1 MKKRNR
7 EEYYVGLDIGTSSVG
22 WAVATPDYRIPKFR
36 GHKMWGSR
44 LFAEGK
50 RAAERRQFRTNRRR
64 LARRR
69 DRLQILE
76 ELFAEEMAKV
86 DNTFFMRLKES
97 KFFLEDKTVKEKH
110 ILFSTDKF
118 DADRFYKDNPTIYH
132 VRKRLMEEE
141 PQDIRELF
149 LAVHHILKYRGHF
162 LFAGSL
168 EQNGASI
175 EELVRTLLGKQG
187 LAILDDT
194 IDSNEMVN
202 ILKNTG
208 ETKSDRKK
216 DVQEL
221 WNPLKDKV
229 KKAQAAEMAGLV
241 LGLKSDISK
250 LFANSDYKDLDSSI
264 KNINFSSGDYEEK
277 RDDYANSIGDDIVL
291 LDTMKALYDTLILS
305 QILQGKRSISAA
317 KVEDYNTHKEQLRA
331 LKAILKP
338 HKRLYNE
345 MFREN
350 NKKDLSNYVAY
361 ISSYSEGKRVNR
373 EGFYKYVQAV
383 LKQVDDSPS
392 KAAILEAIRLE
403 TFLPLLRVKD
413 NAVIPHQIHQ
423 AELEAILETAR
434 KKYKFLNDVS
444 DGVSVKDKIMQ
455 LFTFRIP
462 YYVGPLNPHSGETV
476 ADRKQG
482 TGWVVRKQQG
492 KVYPWN
498 FADMVDVK
506 ASAEAF
512 ITNLTNKC
520 TYLIGEDVLPKCSL
534 LYSEFMLLNELNM
547 IKYDGHELPVAIKRL
562 YIEQVFKQE
571 HKKQTKGRVL
581 DFLKRNGLITGSAT
595 AVITGMDDSIKGDL
609 QSYRDMV
616 RIFGAGFDHSMAERI
631 IRWVTLFGEAKDIL
645 ENKIREVYGNSI
657 SDSQMRAIK
666 KLKYADWGRLSQA
679 FFIKIIGCDKSGVER
694 NIITCLRE
702 SSQNLMEI
710 LSDQGTYIKQ
720 IKAWNHQHTTNM
732 MDTLDYQLVDD
743 LYVAPSVKR
752 SIWQSLCIVD
762 ELVKIMGQAPKKIFV
777 EVTRTNQAEKSKKDS
792 RKKRLVELYTAI
804 GKEGAAWKKEIEKH
818 QAGDFKRKKL
828 YLYYTQMGRCM
839 YSHEP
844 IAMDALFTSA
854 YDIDHIYPQSLTKD
868 DSWDNLVLVKSQ
880 LNKEKSDQ
888 YPLRPAIREKNKA
901 HWQYLCRAGFISEK
915 KYERLMRTTE
925 LTAEELSG
933 FIARQ
938 LVETSQAT
946 KAVIGLLERI
956 YKHTDICFVKA
967 ETVSQFRHQHNFIKI
982 RELNNYHHA
991 KDAYL
996 NIVVGNVYHEKF
1008 TKNPREFIARST
1020 ERRPYNLNRMYDF
1033 DLLKQGRVIW
1043 QVPKSLETVQAMMKS
1058 NDVRITKKL
1067 LVQKG
1072 ELYDAT
1078 ITKAHKAEEGKN
1090 FPLKGA
1096 DARLRDV
1103 HRYGGY
1109 EKIKIAYYSVFS
1121 CCKKASDSIHTLIIP
1136 IPVYAAGLLQTEAD
1150 LTAYVWQTKQ
1160 KTKPIKDIYSAI
1172 TPIYK
1177 KLCINTVVKINGFKY
1192 FLGGKT
1198 HDSVYID
1205 PAIPVVLDE
1214 QAAAYLKAVSKV
1226 GRADDVE
1233 NTAQAIDLI
1242 TAEANEAFYDVL
1254 LKKMEAK
1261 IFAKAYQER
1270 VEKLA
1275 SETARERFRKL
1286 SIGAQ
1291 CSCLLEILNLLAN
1304 NKTTFTFF
1312 KDKMGVTMSRW
1323 TRSMDLTKL
1332 EECIVYETSITG
1344 LYEKAVSL
1352 L

>member
-383 LKQVDDSPS
+383 LKQVDDSDS
-392 KAAILEAIRLE
+392 KQAILEAIRLE

-434 KKYKFLNDVS
+434 KKYNFLNDVS
-444 DGVSVKDKIMQ
+444 DGVSVKDKIIQ

-482 TGWVVRKQQG
+482 TGWVVRKQRG

-520 TYLIGEDVLPKCSL
+520 TYLIGEDVLPKRSL

-547 IKYDGHELPVAIKRL
+547 IKYDGHELPVAIKQL

-595 AVITGMDDSIKGDL
+595 AVITGMDDAIKGDL

-679 FFIKIIGCDKSGVER
+679 FLIAVKGCDKSGVER
-694 NIITCLRE
+694 NIITCLRA

-752 SIWQSLCIVD
+752 SIWQSLCIVE

-777 EVTRTNQAEKSKKDS
+777 EVTRTKQAEKTKKDS

-804 GKEGAAWKKEIEKH
+804 GKEGAAWKKEIEAH
-818 QAGDFKRKKL
+818 QAGDFRRKKL

-839 YSHEP
+839 YSNEP

-868 DSWDNLVLVKSQ
+868 GSWDNLVLVKSQ

-946 KAVIGLLERI
+946 KAVTGLLERI
-956 YKHTDICFVKA
+956 YTNTEICFVKA

-1008 TKNPREFIARST
+1008 TKNPWEFIARST

-1078 ITKAHKAEEGKN
+1078 ITKAHKAKEGTY

-1121 CCKKASDSIHTLIIP
+1121 CREKASNTIHTLIIP
-1136 IPVYAAGLLQTEAD
+1136 IPVYKAGLLQTEAD
-1150 LTAYVWQTKQ
+1150 LTAYAWQTKQ

-1177 KLCINTVVKINGFKY
+1177 KLCINTVVKIDGFKY

-1198 HDSVYID
+1198 GDYMWLD

-1214 QAAAYLKAVSKV
+1214 QAAAYLKAISKV

-1261 IFAKAYQER
+1261 IFAKAYQTI

-1275 SETARERFRKL
+1275 SETARERFREL

-1312 KDKMGVTMSRW
+1312 KDKMGVTMSR
-1323 TRSMDLTKL
+1323 RKQPMDLTKL

>member
-1 MKKRNR
+1 MKKCNR
-7 EEYYVGLDIGTSSVG
+7 EEYYVGLDIGTNSVG

-97 KFFLEDKTVKEKH
+97 KFFLEDKTIKEKH

-168 EQNGASI
+168 EQNGDSI

-202 ILKNTG
+202 ILKNN
-208 ETKSDRKK
+208 EKTKSDRKK
-216 DVQEL
+216 AVQEL
-221 WNPLKDKV
+221 WNPLKDKA

-241 LGLKSDISK
+241 LGLNSDISK
-250 LFANSDYKDLDSSI
+250 LFDNSDYKDL
-264 KNINFSSGDYEEK
+264 KINFSSGDYDEK

-350 NKKDLSNYVAY
+350 NKEKLLNYVAY

-383 LKQVDDSPS
+383 LKQVDDSDS
-392 KAAILEAIRLE
+392 KQDILEAIRLE

-423 AELEAILETAR
+423 KELEVILEKAC

-444 DGVSVKDKIMQ
+444 EGVSVKDKIIQ

-482 TGWVVRKQQG
+482 TGWVVRKQRG

-520 TYLIGEDVLPKCSL
+520 TYLIGEDVLPKRSL

-547 IKYDGHELPVAIKRL
+547 IKYDGHELPVAIKQL

-595 AVITGMDDSIKGDL
+595 AVITGMDDAIKGDL

-616 RIFGAGFDHSMAERI
+616 RIFGTGFDHSMAERI

-645 ENKIREVYGNSI
+645 QDKIREVYGDRI
-657 SDSQMRAIK
+657 SARQMQAVK
-666 KLKYADWGRLSQA
+666 KLKYTDWGRLSQTFLIA
-679 FFIKIIGCDKSGVER
+679 VKGCDKSGLER

-702 SSQNLMEI
+702 SNQNLMEI
-710 LSDQGTYIKQ
+710 LSDRGTYMQQ
-720 IKAWNHQHTTNM
+720 IKDWNRQHAMNST
-732 MDTLDYQLVDD
+732 DTLTYQLVDD

-752 SIWQSLCIVD
+752 AIWQSLCIVE

-777 EVTRTNQAEKSKKDS
+777 EVTRTKQAEKTKKDS
-792 RKKRLVELYTAI
+792 RQDRLKALYAAI

-818 QAGDFKRKKL
+818 QAGDFRRKKL

-839 YSHEP
+839 YSNEP
-844 IAMDALFTSA
+844 IPMDALFTSA

-868 DSWDNLVLVKSQ
+868 DSWDNLALVKSQ

-888 YPLRPAIREKNKA
+888 YPLRSEIREKNKA

-915 KYERLMRTTE
+915 KYERLIRTTE

-946 KAVIGLLERI
+946 KAVTGLLERI
-956 YKHTDICFVKA
+956 YTNTEICFVKA
-967 ETVSQFRHQHNFIKI
+967 ETVSQFRHQNNFIKI

-1008 TKNPREFIARST
+1008 TKNPWEFIARST

-1072 ELYDAT
+1072 ELYNAT
-1078 ITKAHKAEEGKN
+1078 ITKAHKAKEGEH

-1121 CCKKASDSIHTLIIP
+1121 CRKKASNTIHTLIIP
-1136 IPVYAAGLLQTEAD
+1136 IPVYKAGLLQTEAD
-1150 LTAYVWQTKQ
+1150 LTAYAWQTKQ

-1177 KLCINTVVKINGFKY
+1177 KLCINTVMKINGFKY
-1192 FLGGKT
+1192 FLGGRT
-1198 HDSVYID
+1198 EDYICLY

-1233 NTAQAIDLI
+1233 NTAQVIDLI
-1242 TAEANEAFYDVL
+1242 TAEANEAFYEVL
-1254 LKKMEAK
+1254 LKKMEEK
-1261 IFAKAYQER
+1261 IFAKSYQSR
-1270 VEKLA
+1270 MEKLA
-1275 SETARERFRKL
+1275 SEPVRARFREL
-1286 SIGAQ
+1286 SVGAQ

-1304 NKTTFTFF
+1304 NKTTSNL
-1312 KDKMGVTMSRW
+1312 KKWLGVTMSR
-1323 TRSMDLTKL
+1323 RKQPMDLTKL

>member
-7 EEYYVGLDIGTSSVG
+7 EEYYVGLDIGTNSVG

-97 KFFLEDKTVKEKH
+97 KFFLEDKTIKEKH

-168 EQNGASI
+168 EQNGDSI

-202 ILKNTG
+202 ILKNN
-208 ETKSDRKK
+208 EKTKSDRKK
-216 DVQEL
+216 AVQEL
-221 WNPLKDKV
+221 WNPLKDKA

-241 LGLKSDISK
+241 LGLNSDISK
-250 LFANSDYKDLDSSI
+250 LFDNSDYKDL
-264 KNINFSSGDYEEK
+264 KINFSSGDYDEK

-350 NKKDLSNYVAY
+350 NKEKLLNYVAY

-383 LKQVDDSPS
+383 LKQVDDSDS
-392 KAAILEAIRLE
+392 KQDILEAIRLE

-423 AELEAILETAR
+423 KELEVILEKAC

-444 DGVSVKDKIMQ
+444 EGVSVKDKIIQ

-482 TGWVVRKQQG
+482 TGWVVRKQRG

-520 TYLIGEDVLPKCSL
+520 TYLIGEDVLPKRSL

-547 IKYDGHELPVAIKRL
+547 IKYDGHELPVAIKQL

-595 AVITGMDDSIKGDL
+595 AVITGMDDAIKGDL

-616 RIFGAGFDHSMAERI
+616 RIFGTGFDHSMAERI

-645 ENKIREVYGNSI
+645 QDKIREVYGDRI
-657 SDSQMRAIK
+657 SARQMQAVK
-666 KLKYADWGRLSQA
+666 KLKYTDWGRLSQTFLIA
-679 FFIKIIGCDKSGVER
+679 VKGCDKSGLER

-702 SSQNLMEI
+702 SNQNLMEI
-710 LSDQGTYIKQ
+710 LSDRGTYMQQ
-720 IKAWNHQHTTNM
+720 IKDWNRQHAMNST
-732 MDTLDYQLVDD
+732 DTLTYQLVDD

-752 SIWQSLCIVD
+752 AIWQSLCIVE

-777 EVTRTNQAEKSKKDS
+777 EVTRTKQAEKTKKDS
-792 RKKRLVELYTAI
+792 RQDRLKALYAAI

-818 QAGDFKRKKL
+818 QAGDFRRKKL

-839 YSHEP
+839 YSNEP
-844 IAMDALFTSA
+844 IPMDALFTSA

-868 DSWDNLVLVKSQ
+868 DSWDNLALVKSQ

-888 YPLRPAIREKNKA
+888 YPLRSEIREKNKA

-915 KYERLMRTTE
+915 KYERLIRTTE

-946 KAVIGLLERI
+946 KAVTGLLERI
-956 YKHTDICFVKA
+956 YTNTEICFVKA
-967 ETVSQFRHQHNFIKI
+967 ETVSQFRHQNNFIKI

-1008 TKNPREFIARST
+1008 TKNPWEFIARST

-1072 ELYDAT
+1072 ELYNAT
-1078 ITKAHKAEEGKN
+1078 ITKAHKAKEGEH

-1121 CCKKASDSIHTLIIP
+1121 CREKASNTIHTLIIP
-1136 IPVYAAGLLQTEAD
+1136 IPVYKAGLLQTEAD
-1150 LTAYVWQTKQ
+1150 LTAYAWQTKQ

-1177 KLCINTVVKINGFKY
+1177 KLCINTVMKINGFKY
-1192 FLGGKT
+1192 FLGGRT
-1198 HDSVYID
+1198 EDYICLY

-1242 TAEANEAFYDVL
+1242 TAEANEAFYEVL
-1254 LKKMEAK
+1254 LKKMEEK
-1261 IFAKAYQER
+1261 IFAKSYQSR
-1270 VEKLA
+1270 MEKLA
-1275 SETARERFRKL
+1275 SEPVRARFREL
-1286 SIGAQ
+1286 SVGAQ

-1304 NKTTFTFF
+1304 NKTTSNL
-1312 KDKMGVTMSRW
+1312 KKWLGVTMSR
-1323 TRSMDLTKL
+1323 RKQPMDLTKL

>member
-1 MKKRNR
+1 MKKCNR
-7 EEYYVGLDIGTSSVG
+7 EEYYVGLDIGTNSVG

-97 KFFLEDKTVKEKH
+97 KFFLEDKTIKEKH

-168 EQNGASI
+168 EQNGDSI

-187 LAILDDT
+187 LSILDDT

-202 ILKNTG
+202 ILKNN
-208 ETKSDRKK
+208 EKTKSDRKK
-216 DVQEL
+216 AVQEL
-221 WNPLKDKV
+221 WNPLKDKA

-241 LGLKSDISK
+241 LGLNSDISK
-250 LFANSDYKDLDSSI
+250 LFDNSDYKDL
-264 KNINFSSGDYEEK
+264 KINFSSGDYDEK

-305 QILQGKRSISAA
+305 QILQGKQSISEA

-350 NKKDLSNYVAY
+350 NKEKLLNYVAY

-383 LKQVDDSPS
+383 LKQVDDSDS
-392 KAAILEAIRLE
+392 KQDILEAIRLE

-413 NAVIPHQIHQ
+413 NVVIPHQIHQ
-423 AELEAILETAR
+423 KELEVILEKAC

-444 DGVSVKDKIMQ
+444 EGVSVKDKIIQ

-482 TGWVVRKQQG
+482 TGWVVRKQRG

-520 TYLIGEDVLPKCSL
+520 TYLIGEDVLPKRSL

-547 IKYDGHELPVAIKRL
+547 IKYDGHELPVAIKQL

-595 AVITGMDDSIKGDL
+595 AVITGMDDAIKGDL

-616 RIFGAGFDHSMAERI
+616 RIFGTGFDHSMAERI

-645 ENKIREVYGNSI
+645 QDKIREVYGDRI
-657 SDSQMRAIK
+657 SARQMQAVK
-666 KLKYADWGRLSQA
+666 KLKYTDWGRLSQTFLIA
-679 FFIKIIGCDKSGVER
+679 VKGCDKSGLER

-702 SSQNLMEI
+702 SNQNLMEI
-710 LSDQGTYIKQ
+710 LSDRGTYMQQ
-720 IKAWNHQHTTNM
+720 IKDWNRQHAMNST
-732 MDTLDYQLVDD
+732 DTLTYQLVDD

-752 SIWQSLCIVD
+752 AIWQSLCIVE

-777 EVTRTNQAEKSKKDS
+777 EVTRTKQAEKTKKDS
-792 RKKRLVELYTAI
+792 RQDRLKALYAAI

-818 QAGDFKRKKL
+818 QAGDFRRKKL

-839 YSHEP
+839 YSNEP
-844 IAMDALFTSA
+844 IPMDALFTSA

-868 DSWDNLVLVKSQ
+868 DSWDNLALVKSQ

-888 YPLRPAIREKNKA
+888 YPLRSEIREKNKA

-915 KYERLMRTTE
+915 KYERLIRTTE

-946 KAVIGLLERI
+946 KAVTGLLERI
-956 YKHTDICFVKA
+956 YTNTEICFVKA
-967 ETVSQFRHQHNFIKI
+967 ETVSQFRHQNNFIKI

-1008 TKNPREFIARST
+1008 TKNPWEFIARST

-1033 DLLKQGRVIW
+1033 DRLKQGRVIW

-1072 ELYDAT
+1072 ELYNAT
-1078 ITKAHKAEEGKN
+1078 ITKAHKAKEGEH

-1121 CCKKASDSIHTLIIP
+1121 CREKASNTIHTLIIP
-1136 IPVYAAGLLQTEAD
+1136 IPVYKAGLLQTEAD
-1150 LTAYVWQTKQ
+1150 LTAYAWQTKQ

-1177 KLCINTVVKINGFKY
+1177 KLCINTVMKINGFKY
-1192 FLGGKT
+1192 FLGGRT
-1198 HDSVYID
+1198 EDYICLY

-1242 TAEANEAFYDVL
+1242 TAEANEAFYEVL
-1254 LKKMEAK
+1254 LKKMEEK
-1261 IFAKAYQER
+1261 IFAKSYQSR
-1270 VEKLA
+1270 MEKLA
-1275 SETARERFRKL
+1275 SEPVRARFREL
-1286 SIGAQ
+1286 SVGAQ

-1304 NKTTFTFF
+1304 NKTTSNL
-1312 KDKMGVTMSRW
+1312 KKWLGVTMSR
-1323 TRSMDLTKL
+1323 RKQPMDLTKL

>member
-7 EEYYVGLDIGTSSVG
+7 EEYYVGLDIGTNSVG

-97 KFFLEDKTVKEKH
+97 KFFLEDKTIKEKH

-168 EQNGASI
+168 EQNGDSI

-202 ILKNTG
+202 ILKNN
-208 ETKSDRKK
+208 EKTKSDRKK
-216 DVQEL
+216 AVQEL
-221 WNPLKDKV
+221 WNPLKDKA

-241 LGLKSDISK
+241 LGLNSDISK
-250 LFANSDYKDLDSSI
+250 LFDNSDYKDL
-264 KNINFSSGDYEEK
+264 KINFSSGDYDEK

-305 QILQGKRSISAA
+305 QILQGKQSISEA

-350 NKKDLSNYVAY
+350 NKEKLLNYVAY

-383 LKQVDDSPS
+383 LKQVDDSDS
-392 KAAILEAIRLE
+392 KQDILEAIRLE

-423 AELEAILETAR
+423 KELEVILEKAC

-444 DGVSVKDKIMQ
+444 EGVSVKDKIIQ

-482 TGWVVRKQQG
+482 TGWVVRKQRG

-520 TYLIGEDVLPKCSL
+520 TYLIGEDVLPKRSL

-547 IKYDGHELPVAIKRL
+547 IKYDGHELPVAIKQL

-595 AVITGMDDSIKGDL
+595 AVITGMDDAIKGDL

-616 RIFGAGFDHSMAERI
+616 RIFGTGFDHSMAERI

-645 ENKIREVYGNSI
+645 QDKIREVYGDRI
-657 SDSQMRAIK
+657 SARQMQAVK
-666 KLKYADWGRLSQA
+666 KLKYTDWGRLSQTFLIA
-679 FFIKIIGCDKSGVER
+679 VKGCDKSGLER

-702 SSQNLMEI
+702 SNQNLMEI
-710 LSDQGTYIKQ
+710 LSDRGTYMQQ
-720 IKAWNHQHTTNM
+720 IKDWNRQHAMNST
-732 MDTLDYQLVDD
+732 DTLTYQLVDD

-752 SIWQSLCIVD
+752 AIWQSLCIVE

-777 EVTRTNQAEKSKKDS
+777 EVTRTKQAEKTKKDS
-792 RKKRLVELYTAI
+792 RQDRLKALYAAI

-818 QAGDFKRKKL
+818 QAGDFRRKKL

-839 YSHEP
+839 YSNEP
-844 IAMDALFTSA
+844 IPMDALFTPA

-868 DSWDNLVLVKSQ
+868 DSWDNLALVKSQ

-888 YPLRPAIREKNKA
+888 YPLRSEIREKNKA

-915 KYERLMRTTE
+915 KYERLIRTTE

-946 KAVIGLLERI
+946 KAVTGLLERI
-956 YKHTDICFVKA
+956 YTNTEICFVKA

-1008 TKNPREFIARST
+1008 TKNPWEFIARST

-1072 ELYDAT
+1072 ELYNAT
-1078 ITKAHKAEEGKN
+1078 ITKAHKAKEGEH

-1121 CCKKASDSIHTLIIP
+1121 CREKASNTIHTLIIP
-1136 IPVYAAGLLQTEAD
+1136 IPVYKAGLLQTEAD
-1150 LTAYVWQTKQ
+1150 LTAYAWQTKQ

-1177 KLCINTVVKINGFKY
+1177 KLCINTVMKINGFKY
-1192 FLGGKT
+1192 FLGGRT
-1198 HDSVYID
+1198 EDYICLY

-1242 TAEANEAFYDVL
+1242 TAEANEAFYEVL
-1254 LKKMEAK
+1254 LKKMEEK
-1261 IFAKAYQER
+1261 IFAKSYQSR
-1270 VEKLA
+1270 MEKLA
-1275 SETARERFRKL
+1275 SEPVRARFREL
-1286 SIGAQ
+1286 SVGAQ

-1304 NKTTFTFF
+1304 NKTTSNL
-1312 KDKMGVTMSRW
+1312 KKWLGVTMSR
-1323 TRSMDLTKL
+1323 RKQPMDLTKL

>member
-1 MKKRNR
+1 MKKCNR
-7 EEYYVGLDIGTSSVG
+7 EEYYVGLDIGTNSVG

-97 KFFLEDKTVKEKH
+97 KFFLEDKTIKEKH

-168 EQNGASI
+168 EQNGDSI

-202 ILKNTG
+202 ILKNN
-208 ETKSDRKK
+208 EKTKSDRKK
-216 DVQEL
+216 AVQEL
-221 WNPLKDKV
+221 WNPLKDKA

-241 LGLKSDISK
+241 LGLNSDISK
-250 LFANSDYKDLDSSI
+250 LFDNSDYKDL
-264 KNINFSSGDYEEK
+264 KINFSSGDYDEK

-305 QILQGKRSISAA
+305 QILQGKQSISEA

-350 NKKDLSNYVAY
+350 NKEKLLNYVAY

-383 LKQVDDSPS
+383 LKQVDDSDS
-392 KAAILEAIRLE
+392 KQDILEAIRLE

-413 NAVIPHQIHQ
+413 NVVIPHQIHQ
-423 AELEAILETAR
+423 KELEVILEKAC

-444 DGVSVKDKIMQ
+444 EGVSVKDKIIQ

-482 TGWVVRKQQG
+482 TGWVVRKQRG

-520 TYLIGEDVLPKCSL
+520 TYLIGEDVLPKRSL

-547 IKYDGHELPVAIKRL
+547 IKYDGHELPVAIKQL

-595 AVITGMDDSIKGDL
+595 AVITGMDDAIKGDL

-616 RIFGAGFDHSMAERI
+616 RIFGTGFDHSMAERI

-645 ENKIREVYGNSI
+645 QDKIREVYGDRI
-657 SDSQMRAIK
+657 SARQMQAVK
-666 KLKYADWGRLSQA
+666 KLKYTDWGRLSQTFLIA
-679 FFIKIIGCDKSGVER
+679 VKGCDKSGLER

-702 SSQNLMEI
+702 SNQNLMEI
-710 LSDQGTYIKQ
+710 LSDRGTYMQQ
-720 IKAWNHQHTTNM
+720 IKDWNRQHAMNST
-732 MDTLDYQLVDD
+732 DTLTYQLVDD

-752 SIWQSLCIVD
+752 AIWQSLCIVE

-777 EVTRTNQAEKSKKDS
+777 EVTRTKQAEKTKKDS
-792 RKKRLVELYTAI
+792 RQDRLKALYAAI

-818 QAGDFKRKKL
+818 QAGDFRRKKL

-839 YSHEP
+839 YSNEP
-844 IAMDALFTSA
+844 IPMDALFTSA

-868 DSWDNLVLVKSQ
+868 DSWDNLALVKSQ

-888 YPLRPAIREKNKA
+888 YPLRSEIREKNKA

-915 KYERLMRTTE
+915 KYERLIRTTE

-946 KAVIGLLERI
+946 KAVTGLLERI
-956 YKHTDICFVKA
+956 YTNTEICFVKA
-967 ETVSQFRHQHNFIKI
+967 ETVSQFRHQNNFIKI

-1008 TKNPREFIARST
+1008 TKNPWEFIARAT

-1072 ELYDAT
+1072 ELYNAT
-1078 ITKAHKAEEGKN
+1078 ITKAHKAKEGEH

-1121 CCKKASDSIHTLIIP
+1121 CRKKASNTIHTLIIP
-1136 IPVYAAGLLQTEAD
+1136 IPVYKAGLLQTEAD
-1150 LTAYVWQTKQ
+1150 LTAYAWQTKQ

-1177 KLCINTVVKINGFKY
+1177 KLCINTVMKINGFKY
-1192 FLGGKT
+1192 FLGGRT
-1198 HDSVYID
+1198 EDYICLY

-1242 TAEANEAFYDVL
+1242 TAEANEAFYEVL
-1254 LKKMEAK
+1254 LKKMEEK
-1261 IFAKAYQER
+1261 IFVKSYQSR
-1270 VEKLA
+1270 MEKLA
-1275 SETARERFRKL
+1275 SEPVRARFREL
-1286 SIGAQ
+1286 SVGAQ

-1304 NKTTFTFF
+1304 NKTTSNL
-1312 KDKMGVTMSRW
+1312 KKWLGVTMSR
-1323 TRSMDLTKL
+1323 RKQPMDLTKL

>member
-1 MKKRNR
+1 MKKCNR
-7 EEYYVGLDIGTSSVG
+7 EEYYVGLDIGTNSVG

-97 KFFLEDKTVKEKH
+97 KFFLEDKTIKEKH

-168 EQNGASI
+168 EQNGDSI

-202 ILKNTG
+202 ILKNN
-208 ETKSDRKK
+208 EKTKSDRKK
-216 DVQEL
+216 AVQEL
-221 WNPLKDKV
+221 WNPLKDKA

-241 LGLKSDISK
+241 LGLNSDISK
-250 LFANSDYKDLDSSI
+250 LFDNSDYKDL
-264 KNINFSSGDYEEK
+264 KINFSSGDYDEK

-350 NKKDLSNYVAY
+350 NKEKLLNYVAY

-383 LKQVDDSPS
+383 LKQVDDSDS
-392 KAAILEAIRLE
+392 KQDILEAIRLE

-423 AELEAILETAR
+423 KELEVILEKAC

-444 DGVSVKDKIMQ
+444 EGVSVKDKIIQ

-482 TGWVVRKQQG
+482 TGWVVRKQRG

-520 TYLIGEDVLPKCSL
+520 TYLIGEDVLPKRSL

-547 IKYDGHELPVAIKRL
+547 IKYDGHELPVAIKQL

-595 AVITGMDDSIKGDL
+595 AVITGMDDAIKGDL

-616 RIFGAGFDHSMAERI
+616 RIFGTGFDHSMAERI

-645 ENKIREVYGNSI
+645 QDKIREVYGDRI
-657 SDSQMRAIK
+657 SARQMQAVK
-666 KLKYADWGRLSQA
+666 KLKYTDWGRLSQTFLIA
-679 FFIKIIGCDKSGVER
+679 VKGCDKSGLER

-702 SSQNLMEI
+702 SNQNLMEI
-710 LSDQGTYIKQ
+710 LSDRGTYMQQ
-720 IKAWNHQHTTNM
+720 IKDWNRQHAMNST
-732 MDTLDYQLVDD
+732 DTLTYQLVDD

-752 SIWQSLCIVD
+752 AIWQSLCIVE

-777 EVTRTNQAEKSKKDS
+777 EVTRTKQAEKTKKDS
-792 RKKRLVELYTAI
+792 RQDRLKALYAAI

-818 QAGDFKRKKL
+818 QAGDFRRKKL

-839 YSHEP
+839 YSNEP
-844 IAMDALFTSA
+844 IPMDALFTSA

-868 DSWDNLVLVKSQ
+868 DSWDNLALVKSQ

-888 YPLRPAIREKNKA
+888 YPLRSEIREKNKA

-915 KYERLMRTTE
+915 KYERLIRTTE

-946 KAVIGLLERI
+946 KAVTGLLERI
-956 YKHTDICFVKA
+956 YTNTEICFVKA
-967 ETVSQFRHQHNFIKI
+967 ETVSQFRHQNNFIKI

-1008 TKNPREFIARST
+1008 TKNPWEFIARST

-1072 ELYDAT
+1072 ELYNAT
-1078 ITKAHKAEEGKN
+1078 ITKAHKAKEGEH

-1121 CCKKASDSIHTLIIP
+1121 CREKASNTIHTLIIS
-1136 IPVYAAGLLQTEAD
+1136 IPVYKAGLLQTEAD
-1150 LTAYVWQTKQ
+1150 LTAYAWQTKQ

-1177 KLCINTVVKINGFKY
+1177 KLCINTVMKINGFKY
-1192 FLGGKT
+1192 FLGGRT
-1198 HDSVYID
+1198 EDYICLY

-1242 TAEANEAFYDVL
+1242 TAEANEAFYEVL
-1254 LKKMEAK
+1254 LKKMEEK
-1261 IFAKAYQER
+1261 IFAKSYQSR
-1270 VEKLA
+1270 MEKLA
-1275 SETARERFRKL
+1275 SEPVRARFREL
-1286 SIGAQ
+1286 SVGAQ

-1304 NKTTFTFF
+1304 NKTTSNL
-1312 KDKMGVTMSRW
+1312 KKWLGVTMSR
-1323 TRSMDLTKL
+1323 RKQPMDLTKL

>member
-1 MKKRNR
+1 MKKCNR
-7 EEYYVGLDIGTSSVG
+7 EEYYVGLDIGTNSVG

-97 KFFLEDKTVKEKH
+97 KFFLEDKTIKEKH

-168 EQNGASI
+168 EQNGDSI

-202 ILKNTG
+202 ILKNN
-208 ETKSDRKK
+208 EKTKSDRKK
-216 DVQEL
+216 AVQEL
-221 WNPLKDKV
+221 WNPLKDKA

-241 LGLKSDISK
+241 LGLNSDISK
-250 LFANSDYKDLDSSI
+250 LFDNSDYKDL
-264 KNINFSSGDYEEK
+264 KINFSSGDYDEK

-305 QILQGKRSISAA
+305 QILQGKQSISEA

-350 NKKDLSNYVAY
+350 NKEKLLNYVAY

-383 LKQVDDSPS
+383 LKQVDDSDS
-392 KAAILEAIRLE
+392 KQDILEAIRLE

-413 NAVIPHQIHQ
+413 NVVIPHQIHQ
-423 AELEAILETAR
+423 KELEVILEKAC

-444 DGVSVKDKIMQ
+444 EGVSVKDKIIQ

-482 TGWVVRKQQG
+482 TGWVVRKQRG

-520 TYLIGEDVLPKCSL
+520 TYLIGEDVLPKRSL

-547 IKYDGHELPVAIKRL
+547 IKYDGHELPVAIKQL

-595 AVITGMDDSIKGDL
+595 AVITGMDDAIKGDL

-616 RIFGAGFDHSMAERI
+616 RIFGTGFDHSMAERI

-645 ENKIREVYGNSI
+645 QDKIREVYGDRI
-657 SDSQMRAIK
+657 SARQMQAVK
-666 KLKYADWGRLSQA
+666 KLKYTDWGRLSQTFLIA
-679 FFIKIIGCDKSGVER
+679 VKGCDKSGLER

-702 SSQNLMEI
+702 SNQNLMEI
-710 LSDQGTYIKQ
+710 LSDRGTYMQQ
-720 IKAWNHQHTTNM
+720 IKDWNRQHAMNST
-732 MDTLDYQLVDD
+732 DTLTYQLVDD

-752 SIWQSLCIVD
+752 AIWQSLCIVE

-777 EVTRTNQAEKSKKDS
+777 EVTRTKQAEKTKKDS
-792 RKKRLVELYTAI
+792 RQDRLKALYAAI

-818 QAGDFKRKKL
+818 QAGDFRRKKL

-839 YSHEP
+839 YSNEP
-844 IAMDALFTSA
+844 IPMDALFTSA

-868 DSWDNLVLVKSQ
+868 DSWDNLALVKSQ

-888 YPLRPAIREKNKA
+888 YPLRSEIREKNKA

-915 KYERLMRTTE
+915 KYERLIRTTE
-925 LTAEELSG
+925 LTVEELSG

-946 KAVIGLLERI
+946 KAVTGLLERI
-956 YKHTDICFVKA
+956 YTNTEICFVKA

-1008 TKNPREFIARST
+1008 TKNPWEFIARST

-1072 ELYDAT
+1072 ELYNAT
-1078 ITKAHKAEEGKN
+1078 ITKAHKAKEGEH

-1121 CCKKASDSIHTLIIP
+1121 CREKASNTIHTLIIP
-1136 IPVYAAGLLQTEAD
+1136 IPVYKAGLLQTEAD
-1150 LTAYVWQTKQ
+1150 LTAYAWQTKQ

-1177 KLCINTVVKINGFKY
+1177 KLCINTVMKINGFKY
-1192 FLGGKT
+1192 FLGGRT
-1198 HDSVYID
+1198 EDYICLY

-1242 TAEANEAFYDVL
+1242 TAEANEAFYEVL
-1254 LKKMEAK
+1254 LKKMEEK
-1261 IFAKAYQER
+1261 IFAKSYQSR
-1270 VEKLA
+1270 MEKLA
-1275 SETARERFRKL
+1275 SEPVRARFREL
-1286 SIGAQ
+1286 SVGAQ

-1304 NKTTFTFF
+1304 NKTTSNL
-1312 KDKMGVTMSRW
+1312 KKWLGVTMSR
-1323 TRSMDLTKL
+1323 RKQPMDLTKL

>member
-1 MKKRNR
+1 MKKCNR
-7 EEYYVGLDIGTSSVG
+7 EEYYVGLDIGTNSVG

-97 KFFLEDKTVKEKH
+97 KFFLEDKTIKEKH

-168 EQNGASI
+168 EQNGDSI

-202 ILKNTG
+202 ILKNN
-208 ETKSDRKK
+208 EKTKSDRKK
-216 DVQEL
+216 AVQEL
-221 WNPLKDKV
+221 WNPLKDKA

-241 LGLKSDISK
+241 LGLNSDISK
-250 LFANSDYKDLDSSI
+250 LFDNSDYKDL
-264 KNINFSSGDYEEK
+264 KINFSSGDYDEK

-350 NKKDLSNYVAY
+350 NKEKLLNYVAY

-383 LKQVDDSPS
+383 LKQVDDSDS
-392 KAAILEAIRLE
+392 KQDILEAIRLE

-423 AELEAILETAR
+423 KELEVILEKAC

-444 DGVSVKDKIMQ
+444 EGVSVKDKIIQ

-482 TGWVVRKQQG
+482 TGWVVRKQRG

-520 TYLIGEDVLPKCSL
+520 TYLIGEDVLPKRSL

-547 IKYDGHELPVAIKRL
+547 IKYDGHELPVAIKQL

-595 AVITGMDDSIKGDL
+595 AVITGMDDAIKGDL

-616 RIFGAGFDHSMAERI
+616 RIFGTGFDHSMAERI

-645 ENKIREVYGNSI
+645 QDKIREVYGDRI
-657 SDSQMRAIK
+657 SARQMQAVK
-666 KLKYADWGRLSQA
+666 KLKYTDWGRLSQTFLIA
-679 FFIKIIGCDKSGVER
+679 VKGCDKSGLER

-702 SSQNLMEI
+702 SNQNLMEI
-710 LSDQGTYIKQ
+710 LSDRGTYMQQ
-720 IKAWNHQHTTNM
+720 IKDWNRQHAMNST
-732 MDTLDYQLVDD
+732 DTLTYQLVDD

-752 SIWQSLCIVD
+752 AIWQSLCIVE

-777 EVTRTNQAEKSKKDS
+777 EVTRTKQAEKTKKDS
-792 RKKRLVELYTAI
+792 RQDRLKALYAAI

-818 QAGDFKRKKL
+818 QAGDFRRKKL

-839 YSHEP
+839 YSNEP
-844 IAMDALFTSA
+844 IPMDALFTSA

-868 DSWDNLVLVKSQ
+868 DSWDNLALVKSQ

-888 YPLRPAIREKNKA
+888 YPLRSEIREKNKA

-915 KYERLMRTTE
+915 KYERLIRTTE

-946 KAVIGLLERI
+946 KAVTGLLERI
-956 YKHTDICFVKA
+956 YTNTEICFVKA
-967 ETVSQFRHQHNFIKI
+967 ETVSQFRHQNNFIKI

-1008 TKNPREFIARST
+1008 TKNPWEFIARST

-1072 ELYDAT
+1072 ELYNAT
-1078 ITKAHKAEEGKN
+1078 ITKAHKAKEGEH

-1121 CCKKASDSIHTLIIP
+1121 CREKALNTIHTLIIP
-1136 IPVYAAGLLQTEAD
+1136 IPVYKAGLLQTEAD
-1150 LTAYVWQTKQ
+1150 LTAYAWQTKQ

-1177 KLCINTVVKINGFKY
+1177 KLCINTVMKINGFKY
-1192 FLGGKT
+1192 FLGGRT
-1198 HDSVYID
+1198 EDYICLY

-1242 TAEANEAFYDVL
+1242 TAEANEAFYEVL
-1254 LKKMEAK
+1254 LKKMEEK
-1261 IFAKAYQER
+1261 IFAKSYQSR
-1270 VEKLA
+1270 MEKLA
-1275 SETARERFRKL
+1275 SEPVRARFREL
-1286 SIGAQ
+1286 SVGAQ

-1304 NKTTFTFF
+1304 NKTTSNL
-1312 KDKMGVTMSRW
+1312 KKWLGVTMSR
-1323 TRSMDLTKL
+1323 RKQPMDLTKL

>member
-1 MKKRNR
+1 MKKCNR
-7 EEYYVGLDIGTSSVG
+7 EEYYVGLDIGTNSVG

-97 KFFLEDKTVKEKH
+97 KFFLEDKTIKEKH

-168 EQNGASI
+168 EQNGDSI

-202 ILKNTG
+202 ILKNN
-208 ETKSDRKK
+208 EKTKSDRKK
-216 DVQEL
+216 AVQEL
-221 WNPLKDKV
+221 WNPLKDKA

-241 LGLKSDISK
+241 LGLNSDISK
-250 LFANSDYKDLDSSI
+250 LFDNSDYKDL
-264 KNINFSSGDYEEK
+264 KINFSSGDYDEK

-350 NKKDLSNYVAY
+350 NKEKLLNYVAY

-383 LKQVDDSPS
+383 LKQVDDSDS
-392 KAAILEAIRLE
+392 KQDILEAIRLE

-423 AELEAILETAR
+423 KELEVILEKAC

-444 DGVSVKDKIMQ
+444 EGVSVKDKIIQ

-482 TGWVVRKQQG
+482 TGWVVRKQRG

-520 TYLIGEDVLPKCSL
+520 TYLIGEDVLPKRSL

-547 IKYDGHELPVAIKRL
+547 IKYDGHELPVAIKQL

-595 AVITGMDDSIKGDL
+595 AVITGMDDAIKGDL

-616 RIFGAGFDHSMAERI
+616 RIFGTGFDHSMAERI

-645 ENKIREVYGNSI
+645 QDKIREVYGDRI
-657 SDSQMRAIK
+657 SARQMQAVK
-666 KLKYADWGRLSQA
+666 KLKYTDWGRLSQTFLIA
-679 FFIKIIGCDKSGVER
+679 VKGCDKSGLER

-702 SSQNLMEI
+702 SNQNLMEI
-710 LSDQGTYIKQ
+710 LSDRGTYMQQ
-720 IKAWNHQHTTNM
+720 IKDWNRQHAMNST
-732 MDTLDYQLVDD
+732 DTLTYQLVDD

-752 SIWQSLCIVD
+752 AIWQSLCIVE

-777 EVTRTNQAEKSKKDS
+777 EVTRTKQAEKTKKDS
-792 RKKRLVELYTAI
+792 RQDRLKALYAAI

-818 QAGDFKRKKL
+818 QAGDFRRKKL

-839 YSHEP
+839 YSNEP
-844 IAMDALFTSA
+844 IPMDALFTSA

-868 DSWDNLVLVKSQ
+868 DSWDNLALVKSQ

-888 YPLRPAIREKNKA
+888 YPLRSEIREKNKA

-915 KYERLMRTTE
+915 KYERLIRTTE

-946 KAVIGLLERI
+946 KAVTGLLERI
-956 YKHTDICFVKA
+956 YTNTEICFVKA
-967 ETVSQFRHQHNFIKI
+967 ETVSQFRHQNNFIKI

-1008 TKNPREFIARST
+1008 TKNPWEFIARST

-1072 ELYDAT
+1072 ELYNAT
-1078 ITKAHKAEEGKN
+1078 ITKAHKAKEGEH

-1121 CCKKASDSIHTLIIP
+1121 CREKASNTIHTLIIP
-1136 IPVYAAGLLQTEAD
+1136 IPVYKAGLLQTEAD
-1150 LTAYVWQTKQ
+1150 LTAYAWQTKQ

-1192 FLGGKT
+1192 FLGGRT
-1198 HDSVYID
+1198 EDYICLY

-1233 NTAQAIDLI
+1233 NTVQAIDLI
-1242 TAEANEAFYDVL
+1242 TAEANEDFYEVL
-1254 LKKMEAK
+1254 LKKMEEK
-1261 IFAKAYQER
+1261 IFAKSYQSR
-1270 VEKLA
+1270 MEKLA
-1275 SETARERFRKL
+1275 SEPVRARFREL
-1286 SIGAQ
+1286 SVGAQ

-1304 NKTTFTFF
+1304 NKTTSNL
-1312 KDKMGVTMSRW
+1312 KKWLGVTMSR
-1323 TRSMDLTKL
+1323 RKQPMDLTKL

>member
-1 MKKRNR
+1 MKKSNR
-7 EEYYVGLDIGTSSVG
+7 EEYYVGLDIGTNSVG

-110 ILFSTDKF
+110 ILFSTDDF

-168 EQNGASI
+168 EQNGDSI
-175 EELVRTLLGKQG
+175 EELVRSLLGEQG

-202 ILKNTG
+202 ILKNN
-208 ETKSDRKK
+208 EKTKSDRKK
-216 DVQEL
+216 AVQEL
-221 WNPLKDKV
+221 WNPLKDKA

-241 LGLKSDISK
+241 LGLNSDISK
-250 LFANSDYKDLDSSI
+250 LFDNSDYKDL
-264 KNINFSSGDYEEK
+264 KINFSSGDYDEK

-350 NKKDLSNYVAY
+350 NKEKLLNYVAY

-383 LKQVDDSPS
+383 LKQVDDSDS
-392 KAAILEAIRLE
+392 KQDILEAIRLE

-423 AELEAILETAR
+423 KELEVILEKAC

-444 DGVSVKDKIMQ
+444 EGVSVKDKIIQ

-482 TGWVVRKQQG
+482 TGWVVRKQRG

-520 TYLIGEDVLPKCSL
+520 TYLIGEDVLPKRSL

-547 IKYDGHELPVAIKRL
+547 IKYDGHELPVAIKQL

-595 AVITGMDDSIKGDL
+595 AVITGMDDAIKGDL

-616 RIFGAGFDHSMAERI
+616 RIFGTGFDHSMAERI

-645 ENKIREVYGNSI
+645 QDKIREVYGDRI
-657 SDSQMRAIK
+657 SARQMQAVK
-666 KLKYADWGRLSQA
+666 KLKYTDWGRLSQTFLIA
-679 FFIKIIGCDKSGVER
+679 VKGCDKSGLER

-702 SSQNLMEI
+702 SNQNLMEI
-710 LSDQGTYIKQ
+710 LSDRGTYMQQ
-720 IKAWNHQHTTNM
+720 IKDWNRQHAMNST
-732 MDTLDYQLVDD
+732 DTLTYQLVDD

-752 SIWQSLCIVD
+752 AIWQSLCIVE

-777 EVTRTNQAEKSKKDS
+777 EVTRTKQAEKTKKDS
-792 RKKRLVELYTAI
+792 RQDRLKALYAAI

-818 QAGDFKRKKL
+818 QAGDFRRKKL

-839 YSHEP
+839 YSNEP
-844 IAMDALFTSA
+844 IPMDALFTSA

-868 DSWDNLVLVKSQ
+868 DSWDNLALVKSQ

-888 YPLRPAIREKNKA
+888 YPLRSEIREKNKA

-915 KYERLMRTTE
+915 KYERLIRTTE

-946 KAVIGLLERI
+946 KAVTGLLERI
-956 YKHTDICFVKA
+956 YTNTEICFVKA
-967 ETVSQFRHQHNFIKI
+967 ETVSQFRHQNNFIKI

-1008 TKNPREFIARST
+1008 TKNPWEFIARST

-1072 ELYDAT
+1072 ELYNAT
-1078 ITKAHKAEEGKN
+1078 ITKAHKAKEGEH

-1121 CCKKASDSIHTLIIP
+1121 CRKKASNTIHTLIIP
-1136 IPVYAAGLLQTEAD
+1136 IPVYKAGLLQTEAD
-1150 LTAYVWQTKQ
+1150 LTAYAWQTKQ

-1177 KLCINTVVKINGFKY
+1177 KLCINTVMKINGFKY
-1192 FLGGKT
+1192 FLGGRT
-1198 HDSVYID
+1198 EDYICLY

-1242 TAEANEAFYDVL
+1242 TAEANEAFYEVL
-1254 LKKMEAK
+1254 LKKMEEK
-1261 IFAKAYQER
+1261 IFAKSYQSR
-1270 VEKLA
+1270 MEKLA
-1275 SETARERFRKL
+1275 SEPVRARFREL
-1286 SIGAQ
+1286 SVGAQ

-1304 NKTTFTFF
+1304 NKTTSNL
-1312 KDKMGVTMSRW
+1312 KKWLGVTMSR
-1323 TRSMDLTKL
+1323 RKQPMDLTKL

>member
-1 MKKRNR
+1 MKKCNR
-7 EEYYVGLDIGTSSVG
+7 EEYYVGLDIGTNSVG

-97 KFFLEDKTVKEKH
+97 KFFLEDKTIKEKH

-168 EQNGASI
+168 EQNGDSI

-202 ILKNTG
+202 ILKNN
-208 ETKSDRKK
+208 EKTKSDRKK
-216 DVQEL
+216 AVQEL
-221 WNPLKDKV
+221 WNPLKDKA

-241 LGLKSDISK
+241 LGLNSDISK
-250 LFANSDYKDLDSSI
+250 LFDNSDYKDL
-264 KNINFSSGDYEEK
+264 KINFSSGDYDEK

-350 NKKDLSNYVAY
+350 NKEKLLNYVAY

-383 LKQVDDSPS
+383 LKQVDDSDS
-392 KAAILEAIRLE
+392 KQDILEAIRLE

-413 NAVIPHQIHQ
+413 NAVIPHQIYQ
-423 AELEAILETAR
+423 KELEVILEKAC

-444 DGVSVKDKIMQ
+444 EGVSVKDKIIQ

-482 TGWVVRKQQG
+482 TGWVVRKQRG

-520 TYLIGEDVLPKCSL
+520 TYLIGEDVLPKRSL

-547 IKYDGHELPVAIKRL
+547 IKYDGHELPVAIKQL

-595 AVITGMDDSIKGDL
+595 AVITGMDDAIKGDL

-616 RIFGAGFDHSMAERI
+616 RIFGTGFDHSMAERI

-645 ENKIREVYGNSI
+645 QDKIREVYGDRI
-657 SDSQMRAIK
+657 SARQMQAVK
-666 KLKYADWGRLSQA
+666 KLKYTDWGRLSQTFLIA
-679 FFIKIIGCDKSGVER
+679 VKGCDKSGLER

-702 SSQNLMEI
+702 SNQNLMEI
-710 LSDQGTYIKQ
+710 LSDRGTYMQQ
-720 IKAWNHQHTTNM
+720 IKDWNRQHAMNST
-732 MDTLDYQLVDD
+732 DTLTYQLVDD

-752 SIWQSLCIVD
+752 AIWQSLCIVE

-777 EVTRTNQAEKSKKDS
+777 EVTRTKQAEKTKKDS
-792 RKKRLVELYTAI
+792 RQDRLKALYAAI

-818 QAGDFKRKKL
+818 QAGDFRRKKL

-839 YSHEP
+839 YSNEP
-844 IAMDALFTSA
+844 IPMDALFTSA

-868 DSWDNLVLVKSQ
+868 DSWDNLALVKSQ

-888 YPLRPAIREKNKA
+888 YPLRSEIREKNKA

-915 KYERLMRTTE
+915 KYERLIRTTE

-946 KAVIGLLERI
+946 KAVTGLLERI
-956 YKHTDICFVKA
+956 YTNTEICFVKA
-967 ETVSQFRHQHNFIKI
+967 ETVSQFRHQNNFIKI

-1008 TKNPREFIARST
+1008 TKNPWEFIARST

-1072 ELYDAT
+1072 ELYNAT
-1078 ITKAHKAEEGKN
+1078 ITKAHKAKEGEH

-1121 CCKKASDSIHTLIIP
+1121 CREKASNTIHTLIIP
-1136 IPVYAAGLLQTEAD
+1136 IPVYKAGLLQTEAD
-1150 LTAYVWQTKQ
+1150 LTAYAWQTKQ

-1177 KLCINTVVKINGFKY
+1177 KLCINTVMKINGFKY
-1192 FLGGKT
+1192 FLGGRT
-1198 HDSVYID
+1198 EDYICLY

-1242 TAEANEAFYDVL
+1242 TAEANEAFYEVL
-1254 LKKMEAK
+1254 LKKMEEK
-1261 IFAKAYQER
+1261 IFAKSYQSR
-1270 VEKLA
+1270 MEKLA
-1275 SETARERFRKL
+1275 SEPVRARFREL
-1286 SIGAQ
+1286 SVGAQ

-1304 NKTTFTFF
+1304 NKTTSNL
-1312 KDKMGVTMSRW
+1312 KKWLGVTMSR
-1323 TRSMDLTKL
+1323 RKQPMDLTKL

>member
-7 EEYYVGLDIGTSSVG
+7 EEYYVGLDIGTNSVG

-97 KFFLEDKTVKEKH
+97 KFFLEDKTIKEKH

-168 EQNGASI
+168 EQNGDSI

-202 ILKNTG
+202 ILKNN
-208 ETKSDRKK
+208 EKTKSDRKK
-216 DVQEL
+216 AVQEL
-221 WNPLKDKV
+221 WNPLKDKA

-241 LGLKSDISK
+241 LGLNSDISK
-250 LFANSDYKDLDSSI
+250 LFDNSDYKDL
-264 KNINFSSGDYEEK
+264 KINFSSGDYDEK

-305 QILQGKRSISAA
+305 QILQGKQSISEA

-350 NKKDLSNYVAY
+350 NKEKLLNYVAY

-383 LKQVDDSPS
+383 LKQVDDSDS
-392 KAAILEAIRLE
+392 KQDILEAIRLE

-423 AELEAILETAR
+423 KELEVILEKAC

-444 DGVSVKDKIMQ
+444 EGVSVKDKIIQ

-482 TGWVVRKQQG
+482 TGWVVRKQRG

-520 TYLIGEDVLPKCSL
+520 TYLIGEDVLPKRSL

-547 IKYDGHELPVAIKRL
+547 IKYDGHELPVAIKQL

-595 AVITGMDDSIKGDL
+595 AVITGMDDAIKGDL

-616 RIFGAGFDHSMAERI
+616 RIFGTGFDHSMAERI

-645 ENKIREVYGNSI
+645 QDKIREVYGDRI
-657 SDSQMRAIK
+657 SARQMQAVK
-666 KLKYADWGRLSQA
+666 KLKYTDWGRLSQTFLIA
-679 FFIKIIGCDKSGVER
+679 VKGCDKSGLER

-702 SSQNLMEI
+702 SNQNLMEI
-710 LSDQGTYIKQ
+710 LSDRGTYMQQ
-720 IKAWNHQHTTNM
+720 IKDWNRQHAMNST
-732 MDTLDYQLVDD
+732 DTLTYQLVDD

-752 SIWQSLCIVD
+752 AIWQSLCIVE

-777 EVTRTNQAEKSKKDS
+777 EVTRTKQAEKTKKDS
-792 RKKRLVELYTAI
+792 RQDRLKALYAAI

-818 QAGDFKRKKL
+818 QAGDFRRKKL

-839 YSHEP
+839 YSNEP
-844 IAMDALFTSA
+844 IPMDALFTSA

-868 DSWDNLVLVKSQ
+868 DSWDNLALVKSQ

-888 YPLRPAIREKNKA
+888 YPLRSEIREKNKA

-915 KYERLMRTTE
+915 KYERLIRTTE

-946 KAVIGLLERI
+946 KAVTGLLERI
-956 YKHTDICFVKA
+956 YTNTEICFVKA
-967 ETVSQFRHQHNFIKI
+967 ETVSQFRHQNNFIKI

-1008 TKNPREFIARST
+1008 TKNPWEFIARST

-1043 QVPKSLETVQAMMKS
+1043 QVPKSLETVKAMMKS

-1072 ELYDAT
+1072 ELYNAT
-1078 ITKAHKAEEGKN
+1078 ITKAHKAKEGEH

-1121 CCKKASDSIHTLIIP
+1121 CREKASNTIHTLIIP
-1136 IPVYAAGLLQTEAD
+1136 IPVYKAGLLQTEAD
-1150 LTAYVWQTKQ
+1150 LTAYAWQTKQ

-1177 KLCINTVVKINGFKY
+1177 KLCVNTVMKINGFKY
-1192 FLGGKT
+1192 FLGGRT
-1198 HDSVYID
+1198 EDYICLY

-1242 TAEANEAFYDVL
+1242 TAEANEAFYEVL
-1254 LKKMEAK
+1254 LKKMEEK
-1261 IFAKAYQER
+1261 IFAKSYQSR
-1270 VEKLA
+1270 MEKLA
-1275 SETARERFRKL
+1275 SEPVRARFREL
-1286 SIGAQ
+1286 SVGAQ

-1304 NKTTFTFF
+1304 NKTTSNL
-1312 KDKMGVTMSRW
+1312 KKWLGVTMSR
-1323 TRSMDLTKL
+1323 RKQPMDLTKL

>member
-1 MKKRNR
+1 MKKCNR
-7 EEYYVGLDIGTSSVG
+7 EEYYVGLDIGTNSVG

-97 KFFLEDKTVKEKH
+97 KFFLEDKTIKEKH

-168 EQNGASI
+168 EQNGDSI

-202 ILKNTG
+202 ILKNN
-208 ETKSDRKK
+208 EKTKSDRKK
-216 DVQEL
+216 AVQEL
-221 WNPLKDKV
+221 WNPLKDKA

-241 LGLKSDISK
+241 LGLNSDISK
-250 LFANSDYKDLDSSI
+250 LFDNSDYKDL
-264 KNINFSSGDYEEK
+264 KINFSSGDYDEK

-350 NKKDLSNYVAY
+350 NKEKLLNYVAY

-383 LKQVDDSPS
+383 LKQVDDSDS
-392 KAAILEAIRLE
+392 KQDILEAIRLE

-423 AELEAILETAR
+423 KELEVILEKAC

-444 DGVSVKDKIMQ
+444 EGVSVKDKIIQ

-476 ADRKQG
+476 ADQKQG
-482 TGWVVRKQQG
+482 TGWVVRKQRG

-520 TYLIGEDVLPKCSL
+520 TYLIGEDVLPKRSL

-547 IKYDGHELPVAIKRL
+547 IKYDGHELPVAIKQL

-595 AVITGMDDSIKGDL
+595 AVITGMDDAIKGDL

-616 RIFGAGFDHSMAERI
+616 RIFGTGFDHSMAERI

-645 ENKIREVYGNSI
+645 QDKIREVYGDRI
-657 SDSQMRAIK
+657 SARQMQAVK
-666 KLKYADWGRLSQA
+666 KLKYTDWGRLSQTFLIA
-679 FFIKIIGCDKSGVER
+679 VKGCDKSGLER

-702 SSQNLMEI
+702 SNQNLMEI
-710 LSDQGTYIKQ
+710 LSDRGTYMQQ
-720 IKAWNHQHTTNM
+720 IKDWNRQHAMNST
-732 MDTLDYQLVDD
+732 DTLTYQLVDD

-752 SIWQSLCIVD
+752 AIWQSLCIVE

-777 EVTRTNQAEKSKKDS
+777 EVTRTKQAEKTKKDS
-792 RKKRLVELYTAI
+792 RQDRLKALYAAI

-818 QAGDFKRKKL
+818 QAGDFRRKKL

-839 YSHEP
+839 YSNEP
-844 IAMDALFTSA
+844 IPMDALFTSA

-868 DSWDNLVLVKSQ
+868 DSWDNLALVKSQ

-888 YPLRPAIREKNKA
+888 YPLRSEIREKNKA

-915 KYERLMRTTE
+915 KYERLIRTTE

-946 KAVIGLLERI
+946 KAVTGLLERI
-956 YKHTDICFVKA
+956 YTNTEICFVKA
-967 ETVSQFRHQHNFIKI
+967 ETVSQFRHQNNFIKI

-1008 TKNPREFIARST
+1008 TKNPWEFIARST

-1072 ELYDAT
+1072 ELYNAT
-1078 ITKAHKAEEGKN
+1078 ITKAHKAKEGEH

-1121 CCKKASDSIHTLIIP
+1121 CRKKASNTIHTLIIP
-1136 IPVYAAGLLQTEAD
+1136 IPVYKAGLLQTEAD
-1150 LTAYVWQTKQ
+1150 LTAYAWQTKQ

-1177 KLCINTVVKINGFKY
+1177 KLCINTVMKINGFKY
-1192 FLGGKT
+1192 FLGGRT
-1198 HDSVYID
+1198 EDYICLY

-1242 TAEANEAFYDVL
+1242 TAEANEAFYEVL
-1254 LKKMEAK
+1254 LKKMEEK
-1261 IFAKAYQER
+1261 IFAKSYQSR
-1270 VEKLA
+1270 MEKLA
-1275 SETARERFRKL
+1275 SEPVRARFREL
-1286 SIGAQ
+1286 SVGAQ

-1304 NKTTFTFF
+1304 NKTTSNL
-1312 KDKMGVTMSRW
+1312 KKWLGVTMSR
-1323 TRSMDLTKL
+1323 RKQPMDLTKL

>member
-7 EEYYVGLDIGTSSVG
+7 EEYYVGLDIGTNSVG

-110 ILFSTDKF
+110 ILFSTDDF

-168 EQNGASI
+168 EQNGDSI

-202 ILKNTG
+202 ILKNN
-208 ETKSDRKK
+208 EKTKSDRKK
-216 DVQEL
+216 AVQEL
-221 WNPLKDKV
+221 WNPLKDKA

-241 LGLKSDISK
+241 LGLNSDISK
-250 LFANSDYKDLDSSI
+250 LFDNSDYKDL
-264 KNINFSSGDYEEK
+264 KINFSSGDYDEK

-350 NKKDLSNYVAY
+350 NKEKLLNYVAY

-383 LKQVDDSPS
+383 LKQVDDSDS
-392 KAAILEAIRLE
+392 KQDILEAIRLE

-423 AELEAILETAR
+423 KELEVILEKAC

-444 DGVSVKDKIMQ
+444 EGVSVKDKIIQ

-482 TGWVVRKQQG
+482 TGWVVRKQRG

-520 TYLIGEDVLPKCSL
+520 TYLIGEDVLPKRSL

-547 IKYDGHELPVAIKRL
+547 IKYDGHELPVAIKQL

-595 AVITGMDDSIKGDL
+595 AVITGMDDAIKGDL

-616 RIFGAGFDHSMAERI
+616 RIFGTGFDHSMAERI

-645 ENKIREVYGNSI
+645 QDKIREVYGDRI
-657 SDSQMRAIK
+657 SARQMQAVK
-666 KLKYADWGRLSQA
+666 KLKYTDWGRLSQTFLIA
-679 FFIKIIGCDKSGVER
+679 VKGCDKSGLER

-702 SSQNLMEI
+702 SNQNLMEI
-710 LSDQGTYIKQ
+710 LSDRGTYMQQ
-720 IKAWNHQHTTNM
+720 IKDWNRQHAMNST
-732 MDTLDYQLVDD
+732 DTLTYQLVDD

-752 SIWQSLCIVD
+752 AIWQSLCIVE

-777 EVTRTNQAEKSKKDS
+777 EVTRTKQAEKTKKDS
-792 RKKRLVELYTAI
+792 RQDRLKALYAAI

-818 QAGDFKRKKL
+818 QAGDFRRKKL

-839 YSHEP
+839 YSNEP
-844 IAMDALFTSA
+844 IPMDALFTSA

-868 DSWDNLVLVKSQ
+868 DSWDNLALVKSQ

-888 YPLRPAIREKNKA
+888 YPLRSEIREKNKA

-915 KYERLMRTTE
+915 KYERLIRTTE

-946 KAVIGLLERI
+946 KAVTGLLERI
-956 YKHTDICFVKA
+956 YTNTEICFVKA
-967 ETVSQFRHQHNFIKI
+967 ETVSQFRHQNNFIKI

-1008 TKNPREFIARST
+1008 TKNPWEFIARST

-1072 ELYDAT
+1072 ELYNAT
-1078 ITKAHKAEEGKN
+1078 ITKAHKAKEGEH

-1121 CCKKASDSIHTLIIP
+1121 CREKASNTIHTLIIP
-1136 IPVYAAGLLQTEAD
+1136 IPVYKAGLLQTEAD
-1150 LTAYVWQTKQ
+1150 LTAYAWQTKQ

-1177 KLCINTVVKINGFKY
+1177 KLCINTVMKINGFKY
-1192 FLGGKT
+1192 FLGGRT
-1198 HDSVYID
+1198 EDYICLY

-1242 TAEANEAFYDVL
+1242 TAEANEAFYEVL
-1254 LKKMEAK
+1254 LKKMEEK
-1261 IFAKAYQER
+1261 IFAKSYQSR
-1270 VEKLA
+1270 MEKLA
-1275 SETARERFRKL
+1275 SEPVRARFREL
-1286 SIGAQ
+1286 SVGAQ

-1304 NKTTFTFF
+1304 NKTTSNL
-1312 KDKMGVTMSRW
+1312 KKWLGVTMSR
-1323 TRSMDLTKL
+1323 RKQPMDLTKL

>member
-7 EEYYVGLDIGTSSVG
+7 EEYYVGLDIGTNSVG

-97 KFFLEDKTVKEKH
+97 KFFLEDKTIKEKH

-168 EQNGASI
+168 EQNGDSI

-202 ILKNTG
+202 ILKNN
-208 ETKSDRKK
+208 EKTKSDRKK
-216 DVQEL
+216 AVQEL
-221 WNPLKDKV
+221 WNPLKDKA

-241 LGLKSDISK
+241 LGLNSDISK
-250 LFANSDYKDLDSSI
+250 LFDNSDYKDL
-264 KNINFSSGDYEEK
+264 KINFSSGDYDEK

-305 QILQGKRSISAA
+305 QILQGKQSISEA

-350 NKKDLSNYVAY
+350 NKEKLLNYVAY

-383 LKQVDDSPS
+383 LKQVDDSDS
-392 KAAILEAIRLE
+392 KQDILEAIRLE

-423 AELEAILETAR
+423 KELEVILEKAC

-444 DGVSVKDKIMQ
+444 EGVSVKDKIIQ

-482 TGWVVRKQQG
+482 TGWVVRKQRG

-520 TYLIGEDVLPKCSL
+520 TYLIGEDVLPKRSL

-547 IKYDGHELPVAIKRL
+547 IKYDGHELPVAIKQL

-595 AVITGMDDSIKGDL
+595 AVITGMDDAIKGDL

-616 RIFGAGFDHSMAERI
+616 RIFGTGFDHSMAERI

-645 ENKIREVYGNSI
+645 QDKIREVYGDRI
-657 SDSQMRAIK
+657 SARQMQAVK
-666 KLKYADWGRLSQA
+666 KLKYTDWGRLSQTFLIA
-679 FFIKIIGCDKSGVER
+679 VKGCDKSGLER

-702 SSQNLMEI
+702 SNQNLMEI
-710 LSDQGTYIKQ
+710 LSDRGTYMQQ
-720 IKAWNHQHTTNM
+720 IKDWNRQHAMNST
-732 MDTLDYQLVDD
+732 DTLTYQLVDD

-752 SIWQSLCIVD
+752 AIWQSLCIVE

-777 EVTRTNQAEKSKKDS
+777 EVTRTKQAEKTKKDS
-792 RKKRLVELYTAI
+792 RQDRLKALYAAI
-804 GKEGAAWKKEIEKH
+804 GKEGAAWKKQIEKH
-818 QAGDFKRKKL
+818 QAGDFRRKKL

-839 YSHEP
+839 YSNEP
-844 IAMDALFTSA
+844 IPMDALFTSA

-868 DSWDNLVLVKSQ
+868 DSWDNLALVKSQ

-888 YPLRPAIREKNKA
+888 YPLRSEIREKNKA

-915 KYERLMRTTE
+915 KYERLIRTTE

-946 KAVIGLLERI
+946 KAVTGLLERI
-956 YKHTDICFVKA
+956 YTNTEICFVKA
-967 ETVSQFRHQHNFIKI
+967 ETVSQFRHQNNFIKI

-1008 TKNPREFIARST
+1008 TKNPWEFIARST

-1043 QVPKSLETVQAMMKS
+1043 QVPKSLETVKAMMKS

-1072 ELYDAT
+1072 ELYNAT
-1078 ITKAHKAEEGKN
+1078 ITKAHKAKEGEH

-1121 CCKKASDSIHTLIIP
+1121 CREKASNTIHTLIIP
-1136 IPVYAAGLLQTEAD
+1136 IPVYKAGLLQTEAD
-1150 LTAYVWQTKQ
+1150 LTAYAWQTKQ

-1177 KLCINTVVKINGFKY
+1177 KLCINTVMKINGFKY
-1192 FLGGKT
+1192 FLGGRT
-1198 HDSVYID
+1198 EDYICLY

-1242 TAEANEAFYDVL
+1242 TAEANEAFYEVL
-1254 LKKMEAK
+1254 LKKMEEK
-1261 IFAKAYQER
+1261 IFAKSYQSR
-1270 VEKLA
+1270 MEKLA
-1275 SETARERFRKL
+1275 SEPVRARFREL
-1286 SIGAQ
+1286 SVGAQ

-1304 NKTTFTFF
+1304 NKTTSNL
-1312 KDKMGVTMSRW
+1312 KKWLGVTMSR
-1323 TRSMDLTKL
+1323 RKQPMDLTKL

>member
-168 EQNGASI
+168 EQNGDSI
-175 EELVRTLLGKQG
+175 EELVRTLFGKQG

-202 ILKNTG
+202 ILKNN
-208 ETKSDRKK
+208 EKTKSDRKK
-216 DVQEL
+216 AVQEL

-241 LGLKSDISK
+241 LGLNSDISK
-250 LFANSDYKDLDSSI
+250 LFDNSDYKDL
-264 KNINFSSGDYEEK
+264 KINFSSGDYDEK

-305 QILQGKRSISAA
+305 QILQGKQSISEA

-383 LKQVDDSPS
+383 LKQVDDSDS
-392 KAAILEAIRLE
+392 KQAILEAIRLE

-444 DGVSVKDKIMQ
+444 EGVSVKDKIIQ

-482 TGWVVRKQQG
+482 TGWVVRKQRG

-520 TYLIGEDVLPKCSL
+520 TYLIGEDVLPKRSL

-547 IKYDGHELPVAIKRL
+547 IKYDGHELPVEIKRL

-616 RIFGAGFDHSMAERI
+616 RIFGTGFDHSMAERI

-752 SIWQSLCIVD
+752 SIWQSLCIVE

-777 EVTRTNQAEKSKKDS
+777 EVTRTNQAEKTKKDS

-818 QAGDFKRKKL
+818 QAGDFRRKKL

-844 IAMDALFTSA
+844 IAMDALFTSE

-901 HWQYLCRAGFISEK
+901 YWQYLCRAGFISEK

-956 YKHTDICFVKA
+956 YKHKDICFVKA

-1078 ITKAHKAEEGKN
+1078 ITKAHKTKEGMY

-1121 CCKKASDSIHTLIIP
+1121 CCEKASDTIHTLIIP

-1150 LTAYVWQTKQ
+1150 LTAYAWQTKQ
-1160 KTKPIKDIYSAI
+1160 KTKPIKDIYSMI

-1177 KLCINTVVKINGFKY
+1177 KLCINTVVKIDGFKY
-1192 FLGGKT
+1192 FLGGRT
-1198 HDSVYID
+1198 EDYICLY

-1261 IFAKAYQER
+1261 IFVKAYQER

-1304 NKTTFTFF
+1304 NKTTSNL
-1312 KDKMGVTMSRW
+1312 KKWLGVTMSR
-1323 TRSMDLTKL
+1323 RKQPMDLTKL

>member
-1 MKKRNR
+1 MKKCNR
-7 EEYYVGLDIGTSSVG
+7 EEYYVGLDIGTNSVG

-97 KFFLEDKTVKEKH
+97 KFFLEDKTIKEKH

-168 EQNGASI
+168 EQNGDSI

-202 ILKNTG
+202 ILKNN
-208 ETKSDRKK
+208 EKTKSDRKK
-216 DVQEL
+216 AVQEL
-221 WNPLKDKV
+221 WNPLKDKA

-241 LGLKSDISK
+241 LGLNSDISK
-250 LFANSDYKDLDSSI
+250 LFDNSDYKDL
-264 KNINFSSGDYEEK
+264 KINFSSGDYDEK

-350 NKKDLSNYVAY
+350 NKEKLLNYVAY

-383 LKQVDDSPS
+383 LKQVDDSDS
-392 KAAILEAIRLE
+392 KQDILEAIRLE

-413 NAVIPHQIHQ
+413 NAVIPHQIYQ
-423 AELEAILETAR
+423 KELEVILEKAC

-444 DGVSVKDKIMQ
+444 EGVSVKDKIIQ

-482 TGWVVRKQQG
+482 TSWVVRKQRG

-520 TYLIGEDVLPKCSL
+520 TYLIGEDVLPKRSL

-547 IKYDGHELPVAIKRL
+547 IKYDGHELPVAIKQL

-595 AVITGMDDSIKGDL
+595 AVITGMDDAIKGDL

-616 RIFGAGFDHSMAERI
+616 RIFGTGFDHSMAERI

-645 ENKIREVYGNSI
+645 QDKIREVYGDRI
-657 SDSQMRAIK
+657 SARQMQAVK
-666 KLKYADWGRLSQA
+666 KLKYTDWGRLSQTFLIA
-679 FFIKIIGCDKSGVER
+679 VKGCDKSGLER

-702 SSQNLMEI
+702 SNQNLMEI
-710 LSDQGTYIKQ
+710 LSDRGTYMQQ
-720 IKAWNHQHTTNM
+720 IKDWNRQHAMNST
-732 MDTLDYQLVDD
+732 DTLTYQLVDD

-752 SIWQSLCIVD
+752 AIWQSLCIVE

-777 EVTRTNQAEKSKKDS
+777 EVTRTKQAEKTKKDS
-792 RKKRLVELYTAI
+792 RQDRLKALYAAI

-818 QAGDFKRKKL
+818 QAGDFRRKKL

-839 YSHEP
+839 YSNEP
-844 IAMDALFTSA
+844 IPMDALFTSA

-868 DSWDNLVLVKSQ
+868 DSWDNLALVKSQ

-888 YPLRPAIREKNKA
+888 YPLRSEIREKNKA

-915 KYERLMRTTE
+915 KYERLIRTTE

-946 KAVIGLLERI
+946 KAVTGLLERI
-956 YKHTDICFVKA
+956 YTNTEICFVKA
-967 ETVSQFRHQHNFIKI
+967 ETVSQFRHQNNFIKI

-1008 TKNPREFIARST
+1008 TKNPWEFIARST

-1072 ELYDAT
+1072 ELYNAT
-1078 ITKAHKAEEGKN
+1078 ITKAHKAKEGEN

-1121 CCKKASDSIHTLIIP
+1121 CREKASNTIHTLIIP
-1136 IPVYAAGLLQTEAD
+1136 IPVYKAGLLQTEAD
-1150 LTAYVWQTKQ
+1150 LTAYAWQTKQ

-1177 KLCINTVVKINGFKY
+1177 KLCINTVMKINGFKY
-1192 FLGGKT
+1192 FLGGRT
-1198 HDSVYID
+1198 EDYICLY

-1242 TAEANEAFYDVL
+1242 TAEANEAFYEVL
-1254 LKKMEAK
+1254 LKKMEEK
-1261 IFAKAYQER
+1261 IFAKSYQSR
-1270 VEKLA
+1270 MEKLA
-1275 SETARERFRKL
+1275 SEPVRARFREL
-1286 SIGAQ
+1286 SVGAQ

-1304 NKTTFTFF
+1304 NKTTSNL
-1312 KDKMGVTMSRW
+1312 KKWLGVTMSR
-1323 TRSMDLTKL
+1323 RKQPMDLTKL

>member
-1 MKKRNR
+1 
-7 EEYYVGLDIGTSSVG
+7 
-22 WAVATPDYRIPKFR
+22 
-36 GHKMWGSR
+36 
-44 LFAEGK
+44 
-50 RAAERRQFRTNRRR
+50 
-64 LARRR
+64 
-69 DRLQILE
+69 
-76 ELFAEEMAKV
+76 
-86 DNTFFMRLKES
+86 MRK
-97 KFFLEDKTVKEKH
+97 
-110 ILFSTDKF
+110 
-118 DADRFYKDNPTIYH
+118 
-132 VRKRLMEEE
+132 
-141 PQDIRELF
+141 
-149 LAVHHILKYRGHF
+149 
-162 LFAGSL
+162 
-168 EQNGASI
+168 
-175 EELVRTLLGKQG
+175 
-187 LAILDDT
+187 
-194 IDSNEMVN
+194 
-202 ILKNTG
+202 
-208 ETKSDRKK
+208 
-216 DVQEL
+216 
-221 WNPLKDKV
+221 
-229 KKAQAAEMAGLV
+229 
-241 LGLKSDISK
+241 
-250 LFANSDYKDLDSSI
+250 
-264 KNINFSSGDYEEK
+264 K

-392 KAAILEAIRLE
+392 KAAILEAIQLE

-434 KKYKFLNDVS
+434 KKYNFLNDVS

-476 ADRKQG
+476 AGRKQG
-482 TGWVVRKQQG
+482 TGWVVRKQRG

-520 TYLIGEDVLPKCSL
+520 TYLIGEDVLPKRSL

-547 IKYDGHELPVAIKRL
+547 IKYDGHELPVEIKRL

-616 RIFGAGFDHSMAERI
+616 RIFGTGFDHSMAERI

-777 EVTRTNQAEKSKKDS
+777 EVTRTNQAEKTKKDS
-792 RKKRLVELYTAI
+792 RKKRLVELYIAI

-1136 IPVYAAGLLQTEAD
+1136 IPVYAAGLLQTEAG
-1150 LTAYVWQTKQ
+1150 K
-1160 KTKPIKDIYSAI
+1160 IK
-1172 TPIYK
+1172 K
-1177 KLCINTVVKINGFKY
+1177 K
-1192 FLGGKT
+1192 
-1198 HDSVYID
+1198 
-1205 PAIPVVLDE
+1205 
-1214 QAAAYLKAVSKV
+1214 
-1226 GRADDVE
+1226 
-1233 NTAQAIDLI
+1233 
-1242 TAEANEAFYDVL
+1242 
-1254 LKKMEAK
+1254 
-1261 IFAKAYQER
+1261 
-1270 VEKLA
+1270 
-1275 SETARERFRKL
+1275 
-1286 SIGAQ
+1286 
-1291 CSCLLEILNLLAN
+1291 
-1304 NKTTFTFF
+1304 
-1312 KDKMGVTMSRW
+1312 
-1323 TRSMDLTKL
+1323 
-1332 EECIVYETSITG
+1332 
-1344 LYEKAVSL
+1344 
-1352 L
+1352 

>member
-7 EEYYVGLDIGTSSVG
+7 EEYYVGLDIGTNSVG

-97 KFFLEDKTVKEKH
+97 KFFLEDKTIKEKH

-168 EQNGASI
+168 EQNGDSI

-202 ILKNTG
+202 ILKNN
-208 ETKSDRKK
+208 EKTKSDRKK
-216 DVQEL
+216 AVQEL
-221 WNPLKDKV
+221 WNPLKDKA

-241 LGLKSDISK
+241 LGLNSDISK
-250 LFANSDYKDLDSSI
+250 LFDNSDYKDL
-264 KNINFSSGDYEEK
+264 KINFSSGDYDEK

-350 NKKDLSNYVAY
+350 NKEKLLNYVAY

-383 LKQVDDSPS
+383 LKQVDDSDS
-392 KAAILEAIRLE
+392 KQDILEAIRLE

-423 AELEAILETAR
+423 KELEVILEKAC

-444 DGVSVKDKIMQ
+444 EGVSVKDKIIQ

-482 TGWVVRKQQG
+482 TGWVVRKQRG

-520 TYLIGEDVLPKCSL
+520 TYLIGEDVLPKRSL

-547 IKYDGHELPVAIKRL
+547 IKYDGHELPVAIKQL

-595 AVITGMDDSIKGDL
+595 AVITGMDDAIKGDL

-616 RIFGAGFDHSMAERI
+616 RIFGTGFDHSMAERI

-645 ENKIREVYGNSI
+645 QDKIREVYGDRI
-657 SDSQMRAIK
+657 SARQMQAVK
-666 KLKYADWGRLSQA
+666 KLKYTDWGRLSQTFLIA
-679 FFIKIIGCDKSGVER
+679 VKGCDKSGLER

-702 SSQNLMEI
+702 SNQNLMEI
-710 LSDQGTYIKQ
+710 LSDRGTYMQQ
-720 IKAWNHQHTTNM
+720 IKDWNRQHAMNST
-732 MDTLDYQLVDD
+732 DTLTYQLVDD

-752 SIWQSLCIVD
+752 AIWQSLCIVE

-777 EVTRTNQAEKSKKDS
+777 EVTRTKQAEKTKKDS
-792 RKKRLVELYTAI
+792 RQDRLKALYAAI

-818 QAGDFKRKKL
+818 QAGDFRRKKL

-839 YSHEP
+839 YSNEP
-844 IAMDALFTSA
+844 IPMDALFTSA

-868 DSWDNLVLVKSQ
+868 DSWDNLALVKSQ

-888 YPLRPAIREKNKA
+888 YPLRSEIREKNKA

-915 KYERLMRTTE
+915 KYERLIRTTE

-946 KAVIGLLERI
+946 KAVTGLLERI
-956 YKHTDICFVKA
+956 YTNTEICFVKA
-967 ETVSQFRHQHNFIKI
+967 ETVSQFRHQNNFIKI

-1008 TKNPREFIARST
+1008 TKNPWEFIARST

-1072 ELYDAT
+1072 ELYNAT
-1078 ITKAHKAEEGKN
+1078 ITKAHKAKEGEH

-1121 CCKKASDSIHTLIIP
+1121 CRKKASNTIHTLIIP
-1136 IPVYAAGLLQTEAD
+1136 IPVYKAGLLQTEAD
-1150 LTAYVWQTKQ
+1150 LTAYAWQTKQ

-1177 KLCINTVVKINGFKY
+1177 KLCINTVMKINGFKY
-1192 FLGGKT
+1192 FLGGRT
-1198 HDSVYID
+1198 EDYICLY

-1233 NTAQAIDLI
+1233 NTAQVIDLI
-1242 TAEANEAFYDVL
+1242 TAEANEAFYEVL
-1254 LKKMEAK
+1254 LKKMEEK
-1261 IFAKAYQER
+1261 IFAKSYQSR
-1270 VEKLA
+1270 MEKLA
-1275 SETARERFRKL
+1275 SEPVRARFREL
-1286 SIGAQ
+1286 SVGAQ

-1304 NKTTFTFF
+1304 NKTTSNL
-1312 KDKMGVTMSRW
+1312 KKWLGVTMSR
-1323 TRSMDLTKL
+1323 RKQPMDLTKL

>member
-1 MKKRNR
+1 MKKCNR
-7 EEYYVGLDIGTSSVG
+7 EEYYVGLDIGTNSVG

-97 KFFLEDKTVKEKH
+97 KFFLEDKTIKEKH

-168 EQNGASI
+168 EQNGDSI

-202 ILKNTG
+202 ILKNN
-208 ETKSDRKK
+208 EKTKSDRKK
-216 DVQEL
+216 AVQEL
-221 WNPLKDKV
+221 WNPLKDKA

-241 LGLKSDISK
+241 LGLNSDISK
-250 LFANSDYKDLDSSI
+250 LFDNSDYKDL
-264 KNINFSSGDYEEK
+264 KINFSSGDYDEK

-350 NKKDLSNYVAY
+350 NKEKLLNYVAY

-383 LKQVDDSPS
+383 LKQVDDSDS
-392 KAAILEAIRLE
+392 KQDILEAIRLE

-423 AELEAILETAR
+423 KELEVILEKAC

-444 DGVSVKDKIMQ
+444 EGVSVKDKIIQ

-482 TGWVVRKQQG
+482 TGWVVRKQRG

-520 TYLIGEDVLPKCSL
+520 TYLIGEDVLPKRSL

-547 IKYDGHELPVAIKRL
+547 IKYDGHELPVAIKQL

-595 AVITGMDDSIKGDL
+595 AVITGMDDAIKGDL

-616 RIFGAGFDHSMAERI
+616 RIFGTGFDHSMAERI

-645 ENKIREVYGNSI
+645 QDKIREVYGDRI
-657 SDSQMRAIK
+657 SARQMQAVK
-666 KLKYADWGRLSQA
+666 KLKYTDWGRLSQTFLIA
-679 FFIKIIGCDKSGVER
+679 VKGCDKSGLER

-702 SSQNLMEI
+702 SNQNLMEI
-710 LSDQGTYIKQ
+710 LSDRGTYMQQ
-720 IKAWNHQHTTNM
+720 IKDWNRQHAMNST
-732 MDTLDYQLVDD
+732 DTLTYQLVDD

-752 SIWQSLCIVD
+752 AIWQSLCIVE

-777 EVTRTNQAEKSKKDS
+777 EVTRTKQAEKTKKDS
-792 RKKRLVELYTAI
+792 RQDRLKALYAAI

-818 QAGDFKRKKL
+818 QAGDFRRKKL

-839 YSHEP
+839 YSNEP
-844 IAMDALFTSA
+844 IPMDALFTSA

-868 DSWDNLVLVKSQ
+868 DSWDNLALVKSQ

-888 YPLRPAIREKNKA
+888 YPLRSEIREKNKA

-915 KYERLMRTTE
+915 KYERLIRTTE

-946 KAVIGLLERI
+946 KAVTGLLERI
-956 YKHTDICFVKA
+956 YTNTEICFVKA
-967 ETVSQFRHQHNFIKI
+967 ETVSQFRHQNNFIKI

-1008 TKNPREFIARST
+1008 TKNPWEFIARST

-1072 ELYDAT
+1072 ELYNAT
-1078 ITKAHKAEEGKN
+1078 ITKGHKAKEGEH

-1121 CCKKASDSIHTLIIP
+1121 CREKASNTIHTLIIP
-1136 IPVYAAGLLQTEAD
+1136 IPVYKAGLLQTEAD
-1150 LTAYVWQTKQ
+1150 LTAYAWQTKQ

-1177 KLCINTVVKINGFKY
+1177 KLCINTVMKINGFKY
-1192 FLGGKT
+1192 FLGGRT
-1198 HDSVYID
+1198 EDYICLY

-1242 TAEANEAFYDVL
+1242 TAEANEAFYEVL
-1254 LKKMEAK
+1254 LKKMEEK
-1261 IFAKAYQER
+1261 IFAKSYQSR
-1270 VEKLA
+1270 MEKLA
-1275 SETARERFRKL
+1275 SEPVRARFREL
-1286 SIGAQ
+1286 SVGAQ

-1304 NKTTFTFF
+1304 NKTTSNL
-1312 KDKMGVTMSRW
+1312 KKWLGVTMSR
-1323 TRSMDLTKL
+1323 RKQPMDLTKL

>member
-1 MKKRNR
+1 MKKCNR
-7 EEYYVGLDIGTSSVG
+7 EEYYVGLDIGTNSVG

-97 KFFLEDKTVKEKH
+97 KFFLEDKTIKEKH

-168 EQNGASI
+168 EQNGDSI

-202 ILKNTG
+202 ILKNN
-208 ETKSDRKK
+208 EKTKSDRKK
-216 DVQEL
+216 AVQEL
-221 WNPLKDKV
+221 WNPLKDKA

-241 LGLKSDISK
+241 LGLNSDISK
-250 LFANSDYKDLDSSI
+250 LFDNSDYKDL
-264 KNINFSSGDYEEK
+264 KINFSSGDYDEK

-350 NKKDLSNYVAY
+350 NKEKLLNYVAY

-383 LKQVDDSPS
+383 LKQVDDSDS
-392 KAAILEAIRLE
+392 KQDILEAIRLE

-423 AELEAILETAR
+423 KELEVILEKAC

-444 DGVSVKDKIMQ
+444 EGVSVKDKIIQ

-482 TGWVVRKQQG
+482 TGWVVRKQRG

-520 TYLIGEDVLPKCSL
+520 TYLIGEDVLPKRSL

-547 IKYDGHELPVAIKRL
+547 IKYDGHELPVAIKQL

-595 AVITGMDDSIKGDL
+595 AVITGMDDAIKGDL

-616 RIFGAGFDHSMAERI
+616 RIFGTGFDHSMAERI

-645 ENKIREVYGNSI
+645 QDKIREVYGDRI
-657 SDSQMRAIK
+657 SARQMQAVK
-666 KLKYADWGRLSQA
+666 KLKYTDWGRLSQTFLIA
-679 FFIKIIGCDKSGVER
+679 VKGCDKSGLER

-702 SSQNLMEI
+702 SNQNLMEI
-710 LSDQGTYIKQ
+710 LSDRGTYMQQ
-720 IKAWNHQHTTNM
+720 IKDWNRQHAMNST
-732 MDTLDYQLVDD
+732 DTLTYQLVDD

-752 SIWQSLCIVD
+752 AIWQSLCIVE

-777 EVTRTNQAEKSKKDS
+777 EVTRTKQAEKTKKDS
-792 RKKRLVELYTAI
+792 RQDRLKALYAAI

-818 QAGDFKRKKL
+818 QAGDFRRKKL

-839 YSHEP
+839 YSNEP
-844 IAMDALFTSA
+844 IPMDALFTSA

-868 DSWDNLVLVKSQ
+868 DSWDNLALVKSQ

-888 YPLRPAIREKNKA
+888 YPLRSEIREKNKA

-915 KYERLMRTTE
+915 KYERLIRTTE

-946 KAVIGLLERI
+946 KAVTGLLERI
-956 YKHTDICFVKA
+956 YTNTEICFVKA
-967 ETVSQFRHQHNFIKI
+967 ETVSQFRHQNNFIKI

-1008 TKNPREFIARST
+1008 TKNPWEFIARST

-1072 ELYDAT
+1072 ELYNAT
-1078 ITKAHKAEEGKN
+1078 ITKAHKAKEGEH

-1121 CCKKASDSIHTLIIP
+1121 CREKASNTIHTLIIP
-1136 IPVYAAGLLQTEAD
+1136 IPVYKAGLLQTEAD
-1150 LTAYVWQTKQ
+1150 LTAYAWQTKQ

-1177 KLCINTVVKINGFKY
+1177 KLCINTVMKINGFKY
-1192 FLGGKT
+1192 FLGGRT
-1198 HDSVYID
+1198 EDYICLY

-1242 TAEANEAFYDVL
+1242 TAEANEAFYEVL
-1254 LKKMEAK
+1254 LKKMEEK
-1261 IFAKAYQER
+1261 IFAKSYQSR
-1270 VEKLA
+1270 MEKLA
-1275 SETARERFRKL
+1275 SELVRARFREL
-1286 SIGAQ
+1286 SVGAQ

-1304 NKTTFTFF
+1304 NKTTSNL
-1312 KDKMGVTMSRW
+1312 KKWLGVTMSR
-1323 TRSMDLTKL
+1323 RKQPMDLTKL

>member
-7 EEYYVGLDIGTSSVG
+7 EEYYVGLDIGTNSVG

-97 KFFLEDKTVKEKH
+97 KFFLEDKTIKEKH

-168 EQNGASI
+168 EQNGDSI

-202 ILKNTG
+202 ILKNN
-208 ETKSDRKK
+208 EKTKSDRKK
-216 DVQEL
+216 AVQEL
-221 WNPLKDKV
+221 WNPLKDKA

-241 LGLKSDISK
+241 LGLNSDISK
-250 LFANSDYKDLDSSI
+250 LFDNSDYKDL
-264 KNINFSSGDYEEK
+264 KINFSSGDYDEK

-350 NKKDLSNYVAY
+350 NKEKLLNYVAY

-383 LKQVDDSPS
+383 LKQVDDSDS
-392 KAAILEAIRLE
+392 KQDILEAIRLE

-423 AELEAILETAR
+423 KELEVILEKAC

-444 DGVSVKDKIMQ
+444 EGVSVKDKIIQ

-482 TGWVVRKQQG
+482 TGWVVRKQRG

-520 TYLIGEDVLPKCSL
+520 TYLIGEDVLPKRSL

-547 IKYDGHELPVAIKRL
+547 IKYDGHELPVAIKQL

-595 AVITGMDDSIKGDL
+595 AVITGMDDAIKGDL

-616 RIFGAGFDHSMAERI
+616 RIFGTGFDHSMAERI

-645 ENKIREVYGNSI
+645 QDKIREVYGDRI
-657 SDSQMRAIK
+657 SARQMQAVK
-666 KLKYADWGRLSQA
+666 KLKYTDWGRLSQTFLIA
-679 FFIKIIGCDKSGVER
+679 VKGCDKSGLER

-702 SSQNLMEI
+702 SNQNLMEI
-710 LSDQGTYIKQ
+710 LSDRGTYMQQ
-720 IKAWNHQHTTNM
+720 IKDWNRQHAMNST
-732 MDTLDYQLVDD
+732 DTLTYQLVDD

-752 SIWQSLCIVD
+752 AIWQSLCIVE

-777 EVTRTNQAEKSKKDS
+777 EVTRTKQAEKTKKDS
-792 RKKRLVELYTAI
+792 RQDRLKALYAAI

-818 QAGDFKRKKL
+818 QAGDFRRKKL

-839 YSHEP
+839 YSNEP
-844 IAMDALFTSA
+844 IPMDALFTSA

-868 DSWDNLVLVKSQ
+868 DSWDNLALVKSQ

-888 YPLRPAIREKNKA
+888 YPLRSEIREKNKA

-915 KYERLMRTTE
+915 KYERLIRTTE

-946 KAVIGLLERI
+946 KAVTGLLERI
-956 YKHTDICFVKA
+956 YTNTEICFVKA
-967 ETVSQFRHQHNFIKI
+967 ETVSQFRHQNNFIKI

-1008 TKNPREFIARST
+1008 TKNPWEFIARST

-1072 ELYDAT
+1072 ELYNAT
-1078 ITKAHKAEEGKN
+1078 ITKAHKAKEGEH

-1121 CCKKASDSIHTLIIP
+1121 CREKASNTIHTLIIP
-1136 IPVYAAGLLQTEAD
+1136 IPVYKAGLLQTEAD
-1150 LTAYVWQTKQ
+1150 LTAYAWQTKQ

-1177 KLCINTVVKINGFKY
+1177 KLCINTVMKINGFKY
-1192 FLGGKT
+1192 FLGGRT
-1198 HDSVYID
+1198 EDYICLY

-1233 NTAQAIDLI
+1233 NTVQAIDLI
-1242 TAEANEAFYDVL
+1242 TAEANEAFYEVL
-1254 LKKMEAK
+1254 LKKMEEK
-1261 IFAKAYQER
+1261 IFAKSYQSR
-1270 VEKLA
+1270 MEKLA
-1275 SETARERFRKL
+1275 SEPVRARFREL
-1286 SIGAQ
+1286 SVGAQ

-1304 NKTTFTFF
+1304 NKTTSNL
-1312 KDKMGVTMSRW
+1312 KKWLGVTMSR
-1323 TRSMDLTKL
+1323 RKQPMDLTKL

>member
-168 EQNGASI
+168 EQNGDSI
-175 EELVRTLLGKQG
+175 EELVRTLFGKQG

-202 ILKNTG
+202 ILKNN
-208 ETKSDRKK
+208 EKTKSDRKK
-216 DVQEL
+216 AVQEL

-241 LGLKSDISK
+241 LGLNSDISK
-250 LFANSDYKDLDSSI
+250 LFDNSDYKDL
-264 KNINFSSGDYEEK
+264 KINFSSGDYDEK

-305 QILQGKRSISAA
+305 QILQGKQSISEA

-383 LKQVDDSPS
+383 LKQVDDSDS
-392 KAAILEAIRLE
+392 KQAILEAIRLE

-444 DGVSVKDKIMQ
+444 EGVSVKDKIIQ

-482 TGWVVRKQQG
+482 TGWVVRKQRG

-520 TYLIGEDVLPKCSL
+520 TYLIGEDVLPKRSL

-547 IKYDGHELPVAIKRL
+547 IKYDGHELPVEIKRL

-616 RIFGAGFDHSMAERI
+616 RIFGTGFDHSMAERI

-679 FFIKIIGCDKSGVER
+679 FFIKIIGCDKGGVER

-752 SIWQSLCIVD
+752 SIWQSLCIVE

-777 EVTRTNQAEKSKKDS
+777 EVTRTNQAEKTKKDS

-818 QAGDFKRKKL
+818 QAGDFRRKKL

-844 IAMDALFTSA
+844 IAMDALFTSE

-901 HWQYLCRAGFISEK
+901 YWQYLCRAGFISEK

-1078 ITKAHKAEEGKN
+1078 ITKAHKTKEGMY

-1121 CCKKASDSIHTLIIP
+1121 CCEKASDTIHTLIIP

-1150 LTAYVWQTKQ
+1150 LTAYAWQTKQ
-1160 KTKPIKDIYSAI
+1160 KTKPIKDIYSMI

-1177 KLCINTVVKINGFKY
+1177 KLCINTVVKIDGFKY
-1192 FLGGKT
+1192 FLGGRT
-1198 HDSVYID
+1198 EDYICLY

-1261 IFAKAYQER
+1261 IFVKAYQER

-1304 NKTTFTFF
+1304 NKTTSNL
-1312 KDKMGVTMSRW
+1312 KKWLGVTMSR
-1323 TRSMDLTKL
+1323 RKQPMDLTKL

>member
-7 EEYYVGLDIGTSSVG
+7 EEYYVGLDIGTNSVG

-97 KFFLEDKTVKEKH
+97 KFFLEDKTIKEKH

-168 EQNGASI
+168 EQNGDSI

-202 ILKNTG
+202 ILKNN
-208 ETKSDRKK
+208 EKTKSDRKK
-216 DVQEL
+216 AVQEL
-221 WNPLKDKV
+221 WNPLKDKA

-241 LGLKSDISK
+241 LGLNSDISK
-250 LFANSDYKDLDSSI
+250 LFDNSDYKDL
-264 KNINFSSGDYEEK
+264 KINFSSGDYDEK

-305 QILQGKRSISAA
+305 QILQGKQSISEA

-350 NKKDLSNYVAY
+350 NKEKLLNYVAY

-383 LKQVDDSPS
+383 LKQVDDSDS
-392 KAAILEAIRLE
+392 KQDILEAIRLE

-423 AELEAILETAR
+423 KELEVILEKAC

-444 DGVSVKDKIMQ
+444 EGVSVKDKIIQ

-482 TGWVVRKQQG
+482 TGWVVRKQRG

-520 TYLIGEDVLPKCSL
+520 TYLIGEDVLPKRSL

-547 IKYDGHELPVAIKRL
+547 IKYDGHELPVAIKQL

-595 AVITGMDDSIKGDL
+595 AVITGMDDAIKGDL

-616 RIFGAGFDHSMAERI
+616 RIFGTGFDHSMAERI

-645 ENKIREVYGNSI
+645 QDKIREVYGDRI
-657 SDSQMRAIK
+657 SARQMQAVK
-666 KLKYADWGRLSQA
+666 KLKYTDWGRLSQTFLIA
-679 FFIKIIGCDKSGVER
+679 VKGCDKSGLER

-702 SSQNLMEI
+702 SNQNLMEI
-710 LSDQGTYIKQ
+710 LSDRGTYMQQ
-720 IKAWNHQHTTNM
+720 IKDWNRQHAMNST
-732 MDTLDYQLVDD
+732 DTLTYQLVDD

-752 SIWQSLCIVD
+752 AIWQSLCIVE

-777 EVTRTNQAEKSKKDS
+777 EVTRTKQAEKTKKDS
-792 RKKRLVELYTAI
+792 RQDRLKALYAAI

-818 QAGDFKRKKL
+818 QAGDFRRKKL

-839 YSHEP
+839 YSNEP
-844 IAMDALFTSA
+844 IPMDALFTSA

-868 DSWDNLVLVKSQ
+868 DSWDNLALVKSQ

-888 YPLRPAIREKNKA
+888 YPLRSEIREKNKA

-915 KYERLMRTTE
+915 KYERLIRTTE

-946 KAVIGLLERI
+946 KAVTGLLERI
-956 YKHTDICFVKA
+956 YTNTEICFVKA

-1008 TKNPREFIARST
+1008 TKNPWEFIARST

-1072 ELYDAT
+1072 ELYNAT
-1078 ITKAHKAEEGKN
+1078 ITKAHKAKEGEH

-1121 CCKKASDSIHTLIIP
+1121 CREKASNTIHTLIIP
-1136 IPVYAAGLLQTEAD
+1136 IPVYKAGLLQTEAD
-1150 LTAYVWQTKQ
+1150 LTAYAWQTKQ

-1177 KLCINTVVKINGFKY
+1177 KLCINTVMKINGFKY
-1192 FLGGKT
+1192 FLGGRT
-1198 HDSVYID
+1198 EDYICLY

-1242 TAEANEAFYDVL
+1242 TAEANEAFYEVL
-1254 LKKMEAK
+1254 LKKMEEK
-1261 IFAKAYQER
+1261 IFAKSYQSR
-1270 VEKLA
+1270 MEKLA
-1275 SETARERFRKL
+1275 SEPVRARFREL
-1286 SIGAQ
+1286 SVGAQ

-1304 NKTTFTFF
+1304 NKTTSNL
-1312 KDKMGVTMSRW
+1312 KKWLGVTMSR
-1323 TRSMDLTKL
+1323 RKQPMDLTKL

>member
-1 MKKRNR
+1 MKKCNR
-7 EEYYVGLDIGTSSVG
+7 EEYYVGLDIGTNSVG

-97 KFFLEDKTVKEKH
+97 KFFLEDKTIKEKH

-168 EQNGASI
+168 EQNGDSI

-202 ILKNTG
+202 ILKNN
-208 ETKSDRKK
+208 EKTKSDRKK
-216 DVQEL
+216 AVQEL
-221 WNPLKDKV
+221 WNPLKDKA

-241 LGLKSDISK
+241 LGLNSDISK
-250 LFANSDYKDLDSSI
+250 LFDNSDYKDL
-264 KNINFSSGDYEEK
+264 KINFSSGDYDEK

-350 NKKDLSNYVAY
+350 NKEKLLNYVAY

-383 LKQVDDSPS
+383 LKQVDDSDS
-392 KAAILEAIRLE
+392 KQDILEAIRLE
-403 TFLPLLRVKD
+403 TFLPLLRAKD

-423 AELEAILETAR
+423 KELEVILEKAC

-444 DGVSVKDKIMQ
+444 EGVSVKDKIIQ

-482 TGWVVRKQQG
+482 TGWVVRKQRG

-520 TYLIGEDVLPKCSL
+520 TYLIGEDVLPKRSL

-547 IKYDGHELPVAIKRL
+547 IKYDGHELPVAIKQL

-595 AVITGMDDSIKGDL
+595 AVITGMDDAIKGDL

-616 RIFGAGFDHSMAERI
+616 RIFGTGFDHSMAERI

-645 ENKIREVYGNSI
+645 QDKIREVYGDRI
-657 SDSQMRAIK
+657 SARQMQAVK
-666 KLKYADWGRLSQA
+666 KLKYTDWGRLSQTFLIA
-679 FFIKIIGCDKSGVER
+679 VKGCDKSGLER

-702 SSQNLMEI
+702 SNQNLMEI
-710 LSDQGTYIKQ
+710 LSDRGTYMQQ
-720 IKAWNHQHTTNM
+720 IKDWNRQHAMNST
-732 MDTLDYQLVDD
+732 DTLTYQLVDD

-752 SIWQSLCIVD
+752 AIWQSLCIVE

-777 EVTRTNQAEKSKKDS
+777 EVTRTKQAEKTKKDS
-792 RKKRLVELYTAI
+792 RQDRLKALYAAI

-818 QAGDFKRKKL
+818 QAGDFRRKKL
-828 YLYYTQMGRCM
+828 YLYYTQMGCCM
-839 YSHEP
+839 YSNEP
-844 IAMDALFTSA
+844 IPMDALFTSA

-868 DSWDNLVLVKSQ
+868 DSWDNLALVKSQ

-888 YPLRPAIREKNKA
+888 YPLRSEIREKNKA

-915 KYERLMRTTE
+915 KYERLIRTTE

-946 KAVIGLLERI
+946 KAVTGLLERI
-956 YKHTDICFVKA
+956 YTNTEICFVKA

-1008 TKNPREFIARST
+1008 TKNPWEFIARST

-1072 ELYDAT
+1072 ELYNAT
-1078 ITKAHKAEEGKN
+1078 ITKAHKAKEGEH

-1121 CCKKASDSIHTLIIP
+1121 CREKASNTIHTLIIP
-1136 IPVYAAGLLQTEAD
+1136 IPVYKAGLLQTEAD
-1150 LTAYVWQTKQ
+1150 LTAYAWQTKQ

-1177 KLCINTVVKINGFKY
+1177 KLCINTVMKINGFKY
-1192 FLGGKT
+1192 FLGGRT
-1198 HDSVYID
+1198 EDYICLY

-1242 TAEANEAFYDVL
+1242 TAEANEDFYEVL
-1254 LKKMEAK
+1254 LKKMEEK
-1261 IFAKAYQER
+1261 IFAKSYQSR
-1270 VEKLA
+1270 MEKLA
-1275 SETARERFRKL
+1275 SEPVRARFREL
-1286 SIGAQ
+1286 SVGAQ

-1304 NKTTFTFF
+1304 NKTTSNL
-1312 KDKMGVTMSRW
+1312 KKWLGVTMSR
-1323 TRSMDLTKL
+1323 RKQPMDLTKL

>member
-1 MKKRNR
+1 MKKCNR
-7 EEYYVGLDIGTSSVG
+7 EEYYVGLDIGTNSVG

-97 KFFLEDKTVKEKH
+97 KFFLEDKTIKEKH

-168 EQNGASI
+168 EQNGDSI

-187 LAILDDT
+187 LSILDDT

-202 ILKNTG
+202 ILKNN
-208 ETKSDRKK
+208 EKTKSDRKK
-216 DVQEL
+216 AVQEL
-221 WNPLKDKV
+221 WNPLKDKA

-241 LGLKSDISK
+241 LGLNSDISK
-250 LFANSDYKDLDSSI
+250 LFDNSDYKDL
-264 KNINFSSGDYEEK
+264 KINFSSGDYDEK

-305 QILQGKRSISAA
+305 QILQGKQSISEA

-350 NKKDLSNYVAY
+350 NKEKLLNYVAY

-383 LKQVDDSPS
+383 LKQVDDSDS
-392 KAAILEAIRLE
+392 KQDILEAIRLE

-413 NAVIPHQIHQ
+413 NVVIPHQIHQ
-423 AELEAILETAR
+423 KELEVILEKAC

-444 DGVSVKDKIMQ
+444 EGVSVKDKIIQ

-482 TGWVVRKQQG
+482 TGWVVRKQRG

-520 TYLIGEDVLPKCSL
+520 TYLIGEDVLPKRSL

-547 IKYDGHELPVAIKRL
+547 IKYDGHELPVAIKQL

-595 AVITGMDDSIKGDL
+595 AVITGMDDAIKGDL

-616 RIFGAGFDHSMAERI
+616 RIFGTGFDHSMAERI

-645 ENKIREVYGNSI
+645 QDKIREVYGDRI
-657 SDSQMRAIK
+657 SARQMQAVK
-666 KLKYADWGRLSQA
+666 KLKYTDWGRLSQTFLIA
-679 FFIKIIGCDKSGVER
+679 VKGCDKSGLER

-702 SSQNLMEI
+702 SNQNLMEI
-710 LSDQGTYIKQ
+710 LSDRGTYMQQ
-720 IKAWNHQHTTNM
+720 IKDWNRQHAMNST
-732 MDTLDYQLVDD
+732 DTLTYQLVDD

-752 SIWQSLCIVD
+752 AIWQSLCIVE

-777 EVTRTNQAEKSKKDS
+777 EVTRTKQAEKTKKDS
-792 RKKRLVELYTAI
+792 RQDRLKALYAAI

-818 QAGDFKRKKL
+818 QAGDFRRKKL

-839 YSHEP
+839 YSNEP
-844 IAMDALFTSA
+844 IPMDALFTSA

-868 DSWDNLVLVKSQ
+868 DSWDNLALVKSQ

-888 YPLRPAIREKNKA
+888 YPLRSEIREKNKA

-915 KYERLMRTTE
+915 KYERLIRTTE

-946 KAVIGLLERI
+946 KAVTGLLERI
-956 YKHTDICFVKA
+956 YTNTEICFVKA
-967 ETVSQFRHQHNFIKI
+967 ETVSQFRHQNNFIKI

-1008 TKNPREFIARST
+1008 TKNPWEFIARST

-1072 ELYDAT
+1072 ELYNAT
-1078 ITKAHKAEEGKN
+1078 ITKAHKAKEGEH

-1121 CCKKASDSIHTLIIP
+1121 CREKASNTIHTLIIP
-1136 IPVYAAGLLQTEAD
+1136 IPVYKAGLLQTEAD
-1150 LTAYVWQTKQ
+1150 LTAYAWQTKQ

-1177 KLCINTVVKINGFKY
+1177 KLCINTVMKINGFKY
-1192 FLGGKT
+1192 FLGGRT
-1198 HDSVYID
+1198 EDYICLY

-1242 TAEANEAFYDVL
+1242 TAEANEAFYEVL
-1254 LKKMEAK
+1254 LKKMEEK
-1261 IFAKAYQER
+1261 IFAKSYQSR
-1270 VEKLA
+1270 MEKLA
-1275 SETARERFRKL
+1275 SEPVRARFREL
-1286 SIGAQ
+1286 SVGAQ

-1304 NKTTFTFF
+1304 NKTTSNL
-1312 KDKMGVTMSRW
+1312 KKWLGVTMSR
-1323 TRSMDLTKL
+1323 RKQPMDLTKL

>member
-1 MKKRNR
+1 MKKSNR
-7 EEYYVGLDIGTSSVG
+7 EEYYVGLDIGTNSVG

-110 ILFSTDKF
+110 ILFSTDDF

-168 EQNGASI
+168 EQNGDSI
-175 EELVRTLLGKQG
+175 EELVRSLLGEQG

-202 ILKNTG
+202 ILKNN
-208 ETKSDRKK
+208 EKTKSDRKK
-216 DVQEL
+216 AVQEL
-221 WNPLKDKV
+221 WNPLKDKA

-241 LGLKSDISK
+241 LGLNSDISK
-250 LFANSDYKDLDSSI
+250 LFDNSDYKDL
-264 KNINFSSGDYEEK
+264 KINFSSGDYDEK

-350 NKKDLSNYVAY
+350 NKEKLLNYVAY

-383 LKQVDDSPS
+383 LKQVDDSDS
-392 KAAILEAIRLE
+392 KQDILEAIRLE

-423 AELEAILETAR
+423 KELEVILEKAC

-444 DGVSVKDKIMQ
+444 EGVSVKDKIIQ

-482 TGWVVRKQQG
+482 TGWVVRKQRG

-520 TYLIGEDVLPKCSL
+520 TYLIGEDVLPKRSL

-547 IKYDGHELPVAIKRL
+547 IKYDGHELPVAIKQL

-595 AVITGMDDSIKGDL
+595 AVITGMDDAIKGDL

-616 RIFGAGFDHSMAERI
+616 RIFGTGFDHSMAERI

-645 ENKIREVYGNSI
+645 QDKIREVYGDRI
-657 SDSQMRAIK
+657 SARQMQAVK
-666 KLKYADWGRLSQA
+666 KLKYTDWGRLSQTFLIA
-679 FFIKIIGCDKSGVER
+679 VKGCDKSGLER

-702 SSQNLMEI
+702 SNQNLMEI
-710 LSDQGTYIKQ
+710 LSDRGTYMQQ
-720 IKAWNHQHTTNM
+720 IKDWNRQHAMNST
-732 MDTLDYQLVDD
+732 DTLTYQLVDD

-752 SIWQSLCIVD
+752 AIWQSLCIVE

-777 EVTRTNQAEKSKKDS
+777 EVTRTKQAEKTKKDS
-792 RKKRLVELYTAI
+792 RQDRLKALYAAI

-818 QAGDFKRKKL
+818 QAGDFRRKKL

-839 YSHEP
+839 YSNEP
-844 IAMDALFTSA
+844 IPMDALFTSA

-868 DSWDNLVLVKSQ
+868 DSWDNLALVKSQ

-888 YPLRPAIREKNKA
+888 YPLRSEIREKNKA

-915 KYERLMRTTE
+915 KYERLIRTTE

-946 KAVIGLLERI
+946 KAVTGLLERI
-956 YKHTDICFVKA
+956 YTNTEICFVKA
-967 ETVSQFRHQHNFIKI
+967 ETVSQFRHQNNFIKI

-1008 TKNPREFIARST
+1008 TKNPWEFIARST

-1072 ELYDAT
+1072 ELYNAT
-1078 ITKAHKAEEGKN
+1078 ITKGHKAKEGEH

-1121 CCKKASDSIHTLIIP
+1121 CREKASNTIHTLIIP
-1136 IPVYAAGLLQTEAD
+1136 IPVYKAGLLQTEAD
-1150 LTAYVWQTKQ
+1150 LTAYAWQTKQ

-1177 KLCINTVVKINGFKY
+1177 KLCINTVMKINGFKY
-1192 FLGGKT
+1192 FLGGRT
-1198 HDSVYID
+1198 EDYICLY

-1242 TAEANEAFYDVL
+1242 TAEANEAFYEVL
-1254 LKKMEAK
+1254 LKKMEEK
-1261 IFAKAYQER
+1261 IFAKSYQSR
-1270 VEKLA
+1270 MEKLA
-1275 SETARERFRKL
+1275 SEPVRARFREL
-1286 SIGAQ
+1286 SVGAQ

-1304 NKTTFTFF
+1304 NKTTSNL
-1312 KDKMGVTMSRW
+1312 KKWLGVTMSR
-1323 TRSMDLTKL
+1323 RKQPMDLTKL

>member
-7 EEYYVGLDIGTSSVG
+7 EEYYVGLDIGTNSVG

-110 ILFSTDKF
+110 ILFSTDDF

-175 EELVRTLLGKQG
+175 EELLRNLLGKQG
-187 LAILDDT
+187 LDILEDT
-194 IDSNEMVN
+194 IDSNEMVK

-208 ETKSDRKK
+208 KTKSYRKK
-216 DVQEL
+216 AVQEL

-250 LFANSDYKDLDSSI
+250 LFANSDYKDL
-264 KNINFSSGDYEEK
+264 KINFSSGDYDEK

-305 QILQGKRSISAA
+305 QILQGKRSISVA

-383 LKQVDDSPS
+383 LKQVDDSDS
-392 KAAILEAIRLE
+392 KQAILEAIRLE

-434 KKYKFLNDVS
+434 KKYNFLNDVS
-444 DGVSVKDKIMQ
+444 DGVSVKDKIIQ

-482 TGWVVRKQQG
+482 TGWVVRKQRG

-506 ASAEAF
+506 ASAEVF

-520 TYLIGEDVLPKCSL
+520 TYLIGEDVLPKRSL

-547 IKYDGHELPVAIKRL
+547 IKYDGHELPVAIKQL

-595 AVITGMDDSIKGDL
+595 AVITGMDDAIKGDL

-616 RIFGAGFDHSMAERI
+616 RIFGVGFDHSMAERI

-679 FFIKIIGCDKSGVER
+679 FLIAVKGCDKSGVER
-694 NIITCLRE
+694 NIITCLRA

-752 SIWQSLCIVD
+752 SIWQSLCIVE

-777 EVTRTNQAEKSKKDS
+777 EVTRTKQAEKTKKDS
-792 RKKRLVELYTAI
+792 RQDRLKALYNAI

-818 QAGDFKRKKL
+818 QAGDFRRKKL
-828 YLYYTQMGRCM
+828 YLYYTQIGRCM

-844 IAMDALFTSA
+844 IPMDALFTSA
-854 YDIDHIYPQSLTKD
+854 YDIDHIYPKSLTKD

-888 YPLRPAIREKNKA
+888 YPLRSEIREKNKA

-915 KYERLMRTTE
+915 KYERLIRTTE

-946 KAVIGLLERI
+946 KAVTGLLERI
-956 YKHTDICFVKA
+956 YTNTEICFVKA

-1008 TKNPREFIARST
+1008 TKNPWEFIARST

-1078 ITKAHKAEEGKN
+1078 ITKAHKAKEGTY

-1121 CCKKASDSIHTLIIP
+1121 CREKASDTMHTLIIP
-1136 IPVYAAGLLQTEAD
+1136 IPVYKAGLLQNEAD
-1150 LTAYVWQTKQ
+1150 LTAYAWQTKQ

-1192 FLGGKT
+1192 FLGGRT
-1198 HDSVYID
+1198 EDYICLY

-1214 QAAAYLKAVSKV
+1214 KAAAYLKAVSKV

-1242 TAEANEAFYDVL
+1242 TPEANEAFYDVL
-1254 LKKMEAK
+1254 LKKMEEK
-1261 IFAKAYQER
+1261 IFAKSYHTI

-1275 SETARERFRKL
+1275 SDTVRARFREL

-1291 CSCLLEILNLLAN
+1291 CSCLFEILNLLAN
-1304 NKTTFTFF
+1304 NKTTSNL
-1312 KDKMGVTMSRW
+1312 KKWLGVTMAR
-1323 TRSMDLTKL
+1323 RKQPMDLTKL

>member
-1 MKKRNR
+1 MKKCNR
-7 EEYYVGLDIGTSSVG
+7 EEYYVGLDIGTNSVG

-97 KFFLEDKTVKEKH
+97 KFFLEDKTIKEKH

-168 EQNGASI
+168 EQNGDSI

-202 ILKNTG
+202 ILKNN
-208 ETKSDRKK
+208 EKTKSDRKK
-216 DVQEL
+216 AVQEL
-221 WNPLKDKV
+221 WNPLKDKA

-241 LGLKSDISK
+241 LGLNSDISK
-250 LFANSDYKDLDSSI
+250 LFDNSDYKDL
-264 KNINFSSGDYEEK
+264 KINFSSGDYDEK

-317 KVEDYNTHKEQLRA
+317 KVEDYNIHKDQLRA

-350 NKKDLSNYVAY
+350 NKEKLLNYVAY

-383 LKQVDDSPS
+383 LKQVDDSDS
-392 KAAILEAIRLE
+392 KQDILEAIRLE

-423 AELEAILETAR
+423 KELEVILEKAC
-434 KKYKFLNDVS
+434 KKYNFLNDVS
-444 DGVSVKDKIMQ
+444 EGVSVKDKIIQ

-482 TGWVVRKQQG
+482 TGWVVRKQRG

-520 TYLIGEDVLPKCSL
+520 TYLIGEDVLPKRSL

-547 IKYDGHELPVAIKRL
+547 IKYDGHELPVAIKQL

-595 AVITGMDDSIKGDL
+595 AVITGMDDAIKGDL

-645 ENKIREVYGNSI
+645 QDKIREVYGDRI
-657 SDSQMRAIK
+657 SARQMQAVK
-666 KLKYADWGRLSQA
+666 KLKYTDWGRLSQTFLIA
-679 FFIKIIGCDKSGVER
+679 VKGCDKSGVER

-702 SSQNLMEI
+702 SNQNLMEI
-710 LSDQGTYIKQ
+710 LSDRGTYMQQ
-720 IKAWNHQHTTNM
+720 IKDWNRQHAMNST
-732 MDTLDYQLVDD
+732 DTLTYQLVDD

-752 SIWQSLCIVD
+752 AIWQSLCIVE

-777 EVTRTNQAEKSKKDS
+777 EVTRTKQAEKTKKDS
-792 RKKRLVELYTAI
+792 RQDRLKALYAAI

-818 QAGDFKRKKL
+818 QAGDFRRKKL

-839 YSHEP
+839 YSNEP
-844 IAMDALFTSA
+844 IPMDALFTSA

-868 DSWDNLVLVKSQ
+868 DSWDNLALVKSQ

-888 YPLRPAIREKNKA
+888 YPLRSEIREKNKA

-915 KYERLMRTTE
+915 KYERLIRTTE

-946 KAVIGLLERI
+946 KAVTGLLERI
-956 YKHTDICFVKA
+956 YTNTEICFVKA
-967 ETVSQFRHQHNFIKI
+967 ETVSQFRHQNNFIKI

-1008 TKNPREFIARST
+1008 TKNPWEFIARST

-1072 ELYDAT
+1072 ELYNAT
-1078 ITKAHKAEEGKN
+1078 ITKAHKAKEGEH

-1121 CCKKASDSIHTLIIP
+1121 CRKKASNTIHTLIIP
-1136 IPVYAAGLLQTEAD
+1136 IPVYKAGLLQTEAD
-1150 LTAYVWQTKQ
+1150 LTAYAWQTKQ

-1177 KLCINTVVKINGFKY
+1177 KLCINTVMKINGFKY
-1192 FLGGKT
+1192 FLGGRT
-1198 HDSVYID
+1198 EDYICLY

-1242 TAEANEAFYDVL
+1242 TAEANEAFYEVL
-1254 LKKMEAK
+1254 LKKMEEK
-1261 IFAKAYQER
+1261 IFAKSYQSR
-1270 VEKLA
+1270 MEKLA
-1275 SETARERFRKL
+1275 SEPVRARFREL
-1286 SIGAQ
+1286 SVGAQ

-1304 NKTTFTFF
+1304 NKTTSNL
-1312 KDKMGVTMSRW
+1312 KKWLGVTMSR
-1323 TRSMDLTKL
+1323 RKQPMDLTKL

>member
-1 MKKRNR
+1 MKKCNR
-7 EEYYVGLDIGTSSVG
+7 EEYYVGLDIGTNSVG

-97 KFFLEDKTVKEKH
+97 KFFLEDKTIKEKH

-168 EQNGASI
+168 EQNGDSI

-202 ILKNTG
+202 ILKNN
-208 ETKSDRKK
+208 EKTKSDRKK
-216 DVQEL
+216 AVQEL
-221 WNPLKDKV
+221 WNPLKDKA

-241 LGLKSDISK
+241 LGLNSDISK
-250 LFANSDYKDLDSSI
+250 LFDNSDYKDL
-264 KNINFSSGDYEEK
+264 KINFSSGDYDEK

-305 QILQGKRSISAA
+305 QILQGKQSISEA

-350 NKKDLSNYVAY
+350 NKEKLLNYVAY

-383 LKQVDDSPS
+383 LKQVDDSDS
-392 KAAILEAIRLE
+392 KQDILEAIRLE

-413 NAVIPHQIHQ
+413 NVVIPHQIHQ
-423 AELEAILETAR
+423 KELEVILEKAC

-444 DGVSVKDKIMQ
+444 EGVSVKDKIIQ

-482 TGWVVRKQQG
+482 TGWVVRKQRG

-520 TYLIGEDVLPKCSL
+520 TYLIGEDVLPKRSL

-547 IKYDGHELPVAIKRL
+547 IKYDGHELPVAIKQL

-595 AVITGMDDSIKGDL
+595 AVITGMDDAIKGDL

-616 RIFGAGFDHSMAERI
+616 RIFGTGFDHSMAERI

-645 ENKIREVYGNSI
+645 QDKIREVYGDRI
-657 SDSQMRAIK
+657 SARQMQAVK
-666 KLKYADWGRLSQA
+666 KLKYTDWGRLSQTFLIA
-679 FFIKIIGCDKSGVER
+679 VKGCDKSGLER

-702 SSQNLMEI
+702 SNQNLMEI
-710 LSDQGTYIKQ
+710 LSDRGTYMQQ
-720 IKAWNHQHTTNM
+720 IKDWNRQHAMNST
-732 MDTLDYQLVDD
+732 DTLTYQLVDD

-752 SIWQSLCIVD
+752 AIWQSLCIVE

-777 EVTRTNQAEKSKKDS
+777 EVTRTKQAEKTKKDS
-792 RKKRLVELYTAI
+792 RQDRLKALYAAI

-818 QAGDFKRKKL
+818 QAGDFRRKKL

-839 YSHEP
+839 YSNEP
-844 IAMDALFTSA
+844 IPMDALFTSA

-868 DSWDNLVLVKSQ
+868 DSWDNLALVKSQ

-888 YPLRPAIREKNKA
+888 YPLRSEIREKNKA

-915 KYERLMRTTE
+915 KYERLIRTTE

-946 KAVIGLLERI
+946 KAVTGLLERI
-956 YKHTDICFVKA
+956 YTNTEICFVKA

-1008 TKNPREFIARST
+1008 TKNPWEFIARST

-1072 ELYDAT
+1072 ELYNAT
-1078 ITKAHKAEEGKN
+1078 ITKAHKAKEGEH

-1121 CCKKASDSIHTLIIP
+1121 CREKASNTIHTLIIP
-1136 IPVYAAGLLQTEAD
+1136 IPVYKAGLLQTEAD
-1150 LTAYVWQTKQ
+1150 LTAYAWQTKQ

-1177 KLCINTVVKINGFKY
+1177 KLCINTVMKINGFKY
-1192 FLGGKT
+1192 FLGGRT
-1198 HDSVYID
+1198 EDYICLY

-1242 TAEANEAFYDVL
+1242 TAEANEAFYEVL
-1254 LKKMEAK
+1254 LKKMEEK
-1261 IFAKAYQER
+1261 IFAKSYQSR
-1270 VEKLA
+1270 MEKLA
-1275 SETARERFRKL
+1275 SEPVRARFREL
-1286 SIGAQ
+1286 SVGAQ

-1304 NKTTFTFF
+1304 NKTTSNL
-1312 KDKMGVTMSRW
+1312 KKWLGVTMSR
-1323 TRSMDLTKL
+1323 RKQPMDLTKL

>member
-1 MKKRNR
+1 MKKCNR
-7 EEYYVGLDIGTSSVG
+7 EEYYVGLDIGTNSVG

-97 KFFLEDKTVKEKH
+97 KFFLEDKTIKEKH

-168 EQNGASI
+168 EQNGDSI

-202 ILKNTG
+202 ILKNN
-208 ETKSDRKK
+208 EKTKSDRKK
-216 DVQEL
+216 AVQEL
-221 WNPLKDKV
+221 WNPLKDKA

-241 LGLKSDISK
+241 LGLNSDISK
-250 LFANSDYKDLDSSI
+250 LFDNSDYKDL
-264 KNINFSSGDYEEK
+264 KINFSSGDYDEK

-350 NKKDLSNYVAY
+350 NKEKLLNYVAY

-383 LKQVDDSPS
+383 LKQVDDSDS
-392 KAAILEAIRLE
+392 KQDILEAIRLE

-413 NAVIPHQIHQ
+413 NAVIPHQIYQ
-423 AELEAILETAR
+423 KELEVILEKAC

-444 DGVSVKDKIMQ
+444 EGVSVKDKIIQ

-482 TGWVVRKQQG
+482 TGWVVRKQRG

-520 TYLIGEDVLPKCSL
+520 TYLIGEDVLPKRSL

-547 IKYDGHELPVAIKRL
+547 IKYDGHELPVAIKQL

-595 AVITGMDDSIKGDL
+595 AVITGMDDAIKGDL

-616 RIFGAGFDHSMAERI
+616 RIFGTGFDHSMAERI

-645 ENKIREVYGNSI
+645 QDKIREVYGDRI
-657 SDSQMRAIK
+657 SARQMQAVK
-666 KLKYADWGRLSQA
+666 KLKYTDWGRLSQTFLIA
-679 FFIKIIGCDKSGVER
+679 VKGCDKSGLER

-702 SSQNLMEI
+702 SNQNLMEI
-710 LSDQGTYIKQ
+710 LSDRGTYMQQ
-720 IKAWNHQHTTNM
+720 IKDWNRQHAMNST
-732 MDTLDYQLVDD
+732 DTLTYQLVDD

-752 SIWQSLCIVD
+752 AIWQSLCIVE

-777 EVTRTNQAEKSKKDS
+777 EVTRTKQAEKTKKDS
-792 RKKRLVELYTAI
+792 RQDRLKALYAAI

-818 QAGDFKRKKL
+818 QAGDFRRKKL

-839 YSHEP
+839 YSNEP
-844 IAMDALFTSA
+844 IPMDALFTSA

-868 DSWDNLVLVKSQ
+868 DSWDNLALVKSQ

-888 YPLRPAIREKNKA
+888 YPLRSEIREKNKA

-915 KYERLMRTTE
+915 KYERLIRTTE

-946 KAVIGLLERI
+946 KAVTGLLERI
-956 YKHTDICFVKA
+956 YTNTEICFVKA
-967 ETVSQFRHQHNFIKI
+967 ETVSQFRHQNNFIKI

-1008 TKNPREFIARST
+1008 TKNPWEFIARST

-1072 ELYDAT
+1072 ELYNAT
-1078 ITKAHKAEEGKN
+1078 ITKAHKAKEGEH
-1090 FPLKGA
+1090 FPLKGV

-1121 CCKKASDSIHTLIIP
+1121 CREKASNTIHTLIIP
-1136 IPVYAAGLLQTEAD
+1136 IPVYKAGLLQTEAD
-1150 LTAYVWQTKQ
+1150 LTAYAWQTKQ

-1177 KLCINTVVKINGFKY
+1177 KLCINTVMKINGFKY
-1192 FLGGKT
+1192 FLGGRT
-1198 HDSVYID
+1198 EDYICLY

-1242 TAEANEAFYDVL
+1242 TAEANEAFYEVL
-1254 LKKMEAK
+1254 LKKMEEK
-1261 IFAKAYQER
+1261 IFAKSYQSR
-1270 VEKLA
+1270 MEKLA
-1275 SETARERFRKL
+1275 SEPVRARFREL
-1286 SIGAQ
+1286 SVGAQ

-1304 NKTTFTFF
+1304 NKTTSNL
-1312 KDKMGVTMSRW
+1312 KKWLGVTMSR
-1323 TRSMDLTKL
+1323 RKQPMDLTKL

>member
-1 MKKRNR
+1 MKKCNR
-7 EEYYVGLDIGTSSVG
+7 EEYYVGLDIGTNSVG

-97 KFFLEDKTVKEKH
+97 KFFLEDKTIKEKH

-168 EQNGASI
+168 EQNGDSI

-202 ILKNTG
+202 ILKNN
-208 ETKSDRKK
+208 EKTKSDRKK
-216 DVQEL
+216 AVQEL
-221 WNPLKDKV
+221 WNPLKDKA

-241 LGLKSDISK
+241 LGLNSDISK
-250 LFANSDYKDLDSSI
+250 LFDNSDYKDL
-264 KNINFSSGDYEEK
+264 KINFSSGDYDEK

-350 NKKDLSNYVAY
+350 NKEKLLNYVAY

-383 LKQVDDSPS
+383 LKQVDDSDS
-392 KAAILEAIRLE
+392 KQDILEAIRLE

-423 AELEAILETAR
+423 KELEVILEKAC

-444 DGVSVKDKIMQ
+444 EGVSVKDKIIQ

-482 TGWVVRKQQG
+482 TGWVVRKQRG

-520 TYLIGEDVLPKCSL
+520 TYLIGEDVLPKRSL

-547 IKYDGHELPVAIKRL
+547 IKYDGHELPVAIKQL

-595 AVITGMDDSIKGDL
+595 AVITGMDDAIKGDL

-616 RIFGAGFDHSMAERI
+616 RIFGTGFDHSMAERI

-645 ENKIREVYGNSI
+645 QDKIREVYGDRI
-657 SDSQMRAIK
+657 SARQMQAVK
-666 KLKYADWGRLSQA
+666 KLKYTDWGRLSQTFLIA
-679 FFIKIIGCDKSGVER
+679 VKGCDKSGLER

-702 SSQNLMEI
+702 SNQNLMEI
-710 LSDQGTYIKQ
+710 LSDRGTYMQQ
-720 IKAWNHQHTTNM
+720 IKDWNRQHAMNST
-732 MDTLDYQLVDD
+732 DTLTYQLVDD

-752 SIWQSLCIVD
+752 AIWQSLCIVE

-777 EVTRTNQAEKSKKDS
+777 EVTRTKQAEKTKKDS
-792 RKKRLVELYTAI
+792 RQDRLKALYAAI

-818 QAGDFKRKKL
+818 QAGDFRRKKL

-839 YSHEP
+839 YSNEP
-844 IAMDALFTSA
+844 IPMDALFTSA

-868 DSWDNLVLVKSQ
+868 DSWDNLALVKSQ

-888 YPLRPAIREKNKA
+888 YPLRSEIREKNKA

-915 KYERLMRTTE
+915 KYERLIRTTE

-946 KAVIGLLERI
+946 KAVTGLLERI
-956 YKHTDICFVKA
+956 YTNTEICFVKA
-967 ETVSQFRHQHNFIKI
+967 ETVSQFRHQNNFIKI

-1008 TKNPREFIARST
+1008 TKNPWEFIARST

-1072 ELYDAT
+1072 ELYNAT
-1078 ITKAHKAEEGKN
+1078 ITKGHKAKEGEH
-1090 FPLKGA
+1090 FPLKGV

-1121 CCKKASDSIHTLIIP
+1121 CREKASNTIHTLIIP
-1136 IPVYAAGLLQTEAD
+1136 IPVYKAGLLQTEAD
-1150 LTAYVWQTKQ
+1150 LTAYAWQTKQ

-1177 KLCINTVVKINGFKY
+1177 KLCINTVMKINGFKY
-1192 FLGGKT
+1192 FLGGRT
-1198 HDSVYID
+1198 EDYICLY

-1242 TAEANEAFYDVL
+1242 TAEANEAFYEVL
-1254 LKKMEAK
+1254 LKKMEEK
-1261 IFAKAYQER
+1261 IFAKSYQSR
-1270 VEKLA
+1270 MEKLA
-1275 SETARERFRKL
+1275 SEPVRARFREL
-1286 SIGAQ
+1286 SVGAQ

-1304 NKTTFTFF
+1304 NKTTSNL
-1312 KDKMGVTMSRW
+1312 KKWLGVTMSR
-1323 TRSMDLTKL
+1323 RKQPMDLTKL

>member
-1 MKKRNR
+1 
-7 EEYYVGLDIGTSSVG
+7 
-22 WAVATPDYRIPKFR
+22 
-36 GHKMWGSR
+36 
-44 LFAEGK
+44 
-50 RAAERRQFRTNRRR
+50 
-64 LARRR
+64 
-69 DRLQILE
+69 
-76 ELFAEEMAKV
+76 
-86 DNTFFMRLKES
+86 
-97 KFFLEDKTVKEKH
+97 
-110 ILFSTDKF
+110 
-118 DADRFYKDNPTIYH
+118 
-132 VRKRLMEEE
+132 
-141 PQDIRELF
+141 
-149 LAVHHILKYRGHF
+149 
-162 LFAGSL
+162 
-168 EQNGASI
+168 
-175 EELVRTLLGKQG
+175 
-187 LAILDDT
+187 
-194 IDSNEMVN
+194 
-202 ILKNTG
+202 
-208 ETKSDRKK
+208 
-216 DVQEL
+216 
-221 WNPLKDKV
+221 
-229 KKAQAAEMAGLV
+229 
-241 LGLKSDISK
+241 
-250 LFANSDYKDLDSSI
+250 
-264 KNINFSSGDYEEK
+264 
-277 RDDYANSIGDDIVL
+277 
-291 LDTMKALYDTLILS
+291 
-305 QILQGKRSISAA
+305 
-317 KVEDYNTHKEQLRA
+317 
-331 LKAILKP
+331 
-338 HKRLYNE
+338 
-345 MFREN
+345 
-350 NKKDLSNYVAY
+350 
-361 ISSYSEGKRVNR
+361 
-373 EGFYKYVQAV
+373 
-383 LKQVDDSPS
+383 
-392 KAAILEAIRLE
+392 
-403 TFLPLLRVKD
+403 
-413 NAVIPHQIHQ
+413 
-423 AELEAILETAR
+423 
-434 KKYKFLNDVS
+434 
-444 DGVSVKDKIMQ
+444 
-455 LFTFRIP
+455 
-462 YYVGPLNPHSGETV
+462 
-476 ADRKQG
+476 
-482 TGWVVRKQQG
+482 
-492 KVYPWN
+492 
-498 FADMVDVK
+498 
-506 ASAEAF
+506 
-512 ITNLTNKC
+512 
-520 TYLIGEDVLPKCSL
+520 
-534 LYSEFMLLNELNM
+534 
-547 IKYDGHELPVAIKRL
+547 
-562 YIEQVFKQE
+562 
-571 HKKQTKGRVL
+571 
-581 DFLKRNGLITGSAT
+581 
-595 AVITGMDDSIKGDL
+595 
-609 QSYRDMV
+609 
-616 RIFGAGFDHSMAERI
+616 
-631 IRWVTLFGEAKDIL
+631 
-645 ENKIREVYGNSI
+645 
-657 SDSQMRAIK
+657 
-666 KLKYADWGRLSQA
+666 
-679 FFIKIIGCDKSGVER
+679 
-694 NIITCLRE
+694 
-702 SSQNLMEI
+702 
-710 LSDQGTYIKQ
+710 
-720 IKAWNHQHTTNM
+720 
-732 MDTLDYQLVDD
+732 
-743 LYVAPSVKR
+743 
-752 SIWQSLCIVD
+752 
-762 ELVKIMGQAPKKIFV
+762 
-777 EVTRTNQAEKSKKDS
+777 
-792 RKKRLVELYTAI
+792 
-804 GKEGAAWKKEIEKH
+804 
-818 QAGDFKRKKL
+818 
-828 YLYYTQMGRCM
+828 M

-1078 ITKAHKAEEGKN
+1078 ITKAHKTKEGMY

-1121 CCKKASDSIHTLIIP
+1121 CCEKASDTIHTLIIP

-1150 LTAYVWQTKQ
+1150 LTAYAWQTKQ
-1160 KTKPIKDIYSAI
+1160 KTKPIKDIYSMI

-1177 KLCINTVVKINGFKY
+1177 KLCINTVVKIDGFKY
-1192 FLGGKT
+1192 FLGGRT
-1198 HDSVYID
+1198 EDYICLY

-1261 IFAKAYQER
+1261 IFVKAYQER

-1304 NKTTFTFF
+1304 NKTTSNL
-1312 KDKMGVTMSRW
+1312 KKWLGVTMSR
-1323 TRSMDLTKL
+1323 RKQPMDLTKL

>member
-1 MKKRNR
+1 MKKCNR
-7 EEYYVGLDIGTSSVG
+7 EEYYVGLDIGTNSVG

-97 KFFLEDKTVKEKH
+97 KFFLEDKTIKEKH

-168 EQNGASI
+168 EQNGDSI

-202 ILKNTG
+202 ILKNN
-208 ETKSDRKK
+208 EKTKSDRKK
-216 DVQEL
+216 AVQEL
-221 WNPLKDKV
+221 WNPLKDKA

-241 LGLKSDISK
+241 LGLNSDISK
-250 LFANSDYKDLDSSI
+250 LFDNSDYKDL
-264 KNINFSSGDYEEK
+264 KINFSSGDYDEK

-350 NKKDLSNYVAY
+350 NKEKLLNYVAY

-383 LKQVDDSPS
+383 LKQVDDSDS
-392 KAAILEAIRLE
+392 KQDILEAIRLE

-423 AELEAILETAR
+423 KELEVILEKAC

-444 DGVSVKDKIMQ
+444 EGVSVKDKIIQ

-482 TGWVVRKQQG
+482 TGWVVRKQRG

-520 TYLIGEDVLPKCSL
+520 TYLIGEDALPKRSL

-547 IKYDGHELPVAIKRL
+547 IKYDGHELPVAIKQL

-595 AVITGMDDSIKGDL
+595 AVITGMDDAIKGDL

-616 RIFGAGFDHSMAERI
+616 RIFGTGFDHSMAERI

-645 ENKIREVYGNSI
+645 QDKIREVYGDRI
-657 SDSQMRAIK
+657 SARQMQAVK
-666 KLKYADWGRLSQA
+666 KLKYTDWGRLSQTFLIA
-679 FFIKIIGCDKSGVER
+679 VKGCDKSGLER

-702 SSQNLMEI
+702 SNQNLMEI
-710 LSDQGTYIKQ
+710 LSDRGTYMQQ
-720 IKAWNHQHTTNM
+720 IKDWNRQHAMNST
-732 MDTLDYQLVDD
+732 DTLTYQLVDD

-752 SIWQSLCIVD
+752 AIWQSLCIVE

-777 EVTRTNQAEKSKKDS
+777 EVTRTKQAEKTKKDS
-792 RKKRLVELYTAI
+792 RQDRLKALYAAI

-818 QAGDFKRKKL
+818 QAGDFRRKKL

-839 YSHEP
+839 YSNEP
-844 IAMDALFTSA
+844 IPMDALFTSA

-868 DSWDNLVLVKSQ
+868 DSWDNLALVKSQ

-888 YPLRPAIREKNKA
+888 YPLRSEIREKNKA

-915 KYERLMRTTE
+915 KYERLIRTTE

-946 KAVIGLLERI
+946 KAVTGLLERI
-956 YKHTDICFVKA
+956 YTNTEICFVKA
-967 ETVSQFRHQHNFIKI
+967 ETVSQFRHQNNFIKI

-1008 TKNPREFIARST
+1008 TKNPWEFIARST

-1072 ELYDAT
+1072 ELYNAT
-1078 ITKAHKAEEGKN
+1078 ITKAHKAKEGEH

-1121 CCKKASDSIHTLIIP
+1121 CREKASNTIHTLIIP
-1136 IPVYAAGLLQTEAD
+1136 IPVYKAGLLQTEAD
-1150 LTAYVWQTKQ
+1150 LTAYAWQTKQ

-1177 KLCINTVVKINGFKY
+1177 KLCINTVMKINGFKY
-1192 FLGGKT
+1192 FLGGRT
-1198 HDSVYID
+1198 EDYICLY

-1242 TAEANEAFYDVL
+1242 TAEANEAFYEVL
-1254 LKKMEAK
+1254 LKKMEEK
-1261 IFAKAYQER
+1261 IFAKSYQSR
-1270 VEKLA
+1270 MEKLA
-1275 SETARERFRKL
+1275 SEPVRARFREL
-1286 SIGAQ
+1286 SVGAQ

-1304 NKTTFTFF
+1304 NKTTSNL
-1312 KDKMGVTMSRW
+1312 KKWLGVTMSR
-1323 TRSMDLTKL
+1323 RKQPMDLTKL

>member
-1 MKKRNR
+1 MKKCNR
-7 EEYYVGLDIGTSSVG
+7 EEYYVGLDIGTNSVG

-97 KFFLEDKTVKEKH
+97 KFFLEDKTIKEKH

-168 EQNGASI
+168 EQNGDSI

-202 ILKNTG
+202 ILKNN
-208 ETKSDRKK
+208 EKTKSDRKK
-216 DVQEL
+216 AVQEL
-221 WNPLKDKV
+221 WNPLKDKA

-241 LGLKSDISK
+241 LGLNSDISK
-250 LFANSDYKDLDSSI
+250 LFDNSDYKDL
-264 KNINFSSGDYEEK
+264 KINFSSGDYDEK

-350 NKKDLSNYVAY
+350 NKEKLLNYVAY

-383 LKQVDDSPS
+383 LKQVDDSDS
-392 KAAILEAIRLE
+392 KQDILEAIRLE

-423 AELEAILETAR
+423 KELEVILEKAC

-444 DGVSVKDKIMQ
+444 EGVSVKDKIIQ

-482 TGWVVRKQQG
+482 TGWVVRKQRG

-520 TYLIGEDVLPKCSL
+520 TYLIGEDVLPKRSL

-547 IKYDGHELPVAIKRL
+547 IKYDGHELPVAIKQL

-595 AVITGMDDSIKGDL
+595 AVITGMDDAIKGDL

-616 RIFGAGFDHSMAERI
+616 RIFGTGFDHSMAERI

-645 ENKIREVYGNSI
+645 QDKIREVYGDRI
-657 SDSQMRAIK
+657 SARQMQAVK
-666 KLKYADWGRLSQA
+666 KLKYTDWGRLSQTFLIA
-679 FFIKIIGCDKSGVER
+679 VKGCDKSGVER

-702 SSQNLMEI
+702 SNQNLMEI
-710 LSDQGTYIKQ
+710 LSDRGTYMQQ
-720 IKAWNHQHTTNM
+720 IKDWNRQHAMNST
-732 MDTLDYQLVDD
+732 DTLTYQLVDD

-752 SIWQSLCIVD
+752 AIWQSLCIVE

-777 EVTRTNQAEKSKKDS
+777 EVTRTKQAEKTKKDS
-792 RKKRLVELYTAI
+792 RQDRLKALYAAI

-818 QAGDFKRKKL
+818 QAGDFRRKKL

-839 YSHEP
+839 YSNEP
-844 IAMDALFTSA
+844 IPMDALFTSA

-868 DSWDNLVLVKSQ
+868 DSWDNLALVKSQ

-888 YPLRPAIREKNKA
+888 YPLRSEIREKNKA

-915 KYERLMRTTE
+915 KYERLIRTTE

-946 KAVIGLLERI
+946 KAVTGLLERI
-956 YKHTDICFVKA
+956 YTNTEICFVKA
-967 ETVSQFRHQHNFIKI
+967 ETVSQFRHQNNFIKI

-1008 TKNPREFIARST
+1008 TKNPWEFIARST

-1072 ELYDAT
+1072 ELYNAT
-1078 ITKAHKAEEGKN
+1078 ITKAHKAKEGEH

-1121 CCKKASDSIHTLIIP
+1121 CREKASNTIHTLIIP
-1136 IPVYAAGLLQTEAD
+1136 IPVYKAGLLQTEAD
-1150 LTAYVWQTKQ
+1150 LTAYAWQTKQ

-1177 KLCINTVVKINGFKY
+1177 KLCINTVMKINGFKY
-1192 FLGGKT
+1192 FLGGRT
-1198 HDSVYID
+1198 EDYICLY

-1242 TAEANEAFYDVL
+1242 TAEANEAFYEVL
-1254 LKKMEAK
+1254 LKKMEEK
-1261 IFAKAYQER
+1261 IFAKSYQSR
-1270 VEKLA
+1270 MEKLA
-1275 SETARERFRKL
+1275 SEPVRARFREL
-1286 SIGAQ
+1286 SVGAQ

-1304 NKTTFTFF
+1304 NKTTSNL
-1312 KDKMGVTMSRW
+1312 KKWLGVTMSR
-1323 TRSMDLTKL
+1323 RKQPMDLTKL